1 MKLIKKLVT
10 GLMILLVALGSSP
23 LEVFANVTYNPKTDF
38 PDQTQREWPTQNKN
52 NVASDLPLPPGKN
65 ITANMSHIFHYPE
78 LIYTGKE
85 NYDGYNWE
93 TISDRSSETERLANN
108 RSYVTEKDS
117 SVAVITRDA
126 RWQSG
131 VMWSNEQNKIVL
143 SEPFRMVA
151 YVYLGKRTQHDRDY
165 FENGDV
171 RLGGADGIT
180 FTMHND
186 NKQPKDVTVRAK
198 DKNTGEVKYKLASGS
213 FKNTGMN
220 AYGAL
225 GNGLGVYGS
234 NFSANIVKDNN
245 NMVDF
250 WRGVEN
256 GITLEFDTYYNDN
269 DTTQHSDNDLTY
281 YIIPEKWK
289 GNVRYGDEGH
299 EDTKY
304 GHIAINLLNDFKDNK
319 ANRNEEPNRTTD
331 KHKVK
336 LSLGWD
342 GEVSEK
348 TNQYI
353 WKMSNWPNTK
363 PSTNLA
369 DGKWHRLEVT
379 WTPKSNETGD
389 LTYIIYRQ
397 GHSGYHNV
405 SSIDDKTNDTKSSN
419 DILTYT
425 ISDLNVVD
433 VFKVKSTAD
442 SVYWG
447 FSGSTGGFMNN
458 QAVQML
464 QLPVNYYTAELSK
477 VDQDG
482 KPVSGAVFKLEKWN
496 ETTKEW
502 EVQKFYNLDP
512 KTPDPV
518 DTLETGTQDQE
529 GIYDGVSQSLGK
541 ITLKKLTYGKYR
553 WTEIS
558 APDGYEME
566 KTYFPHEEGFVVNN
580 KNHTVTTTAVNKR
593 LYQLELTKTDSD
605 TKLPLNDVP
614 FIISKKVKTEN
625 DKRYYLKVNADSK
638 GFEWTEVRT
647 DAKWFLTKK
656 SYLLGQDGKVTEQD
670 GVAGKIIV
678 KYFPDAPNLSWE
690 EVKVPAGYDSS
701 GTLIG
706 DFKHNN
712 YVYSATQT
720 NSPIYQVSLEK
731 IASDTKAALPGAV
744 FSLEQQEQVG
754 SELIWNEVKVK
765 QTPGED
771 GKTTIT
777 PVTPGEDGENTI
789 TTGEDGKITI
799 SNLKAGT
806 YRWKEVKAP
815 DGYQI
820 SQPDQNGFVVT
831 RDKVTTDSYGNLAT
845 DPDTNNYII
854 KPTIVEND
862 RKFELVLQKLSS
874 TFNRPIGEVEFTLYS
889 NLNGTTFSDSDKISA
904 RKTNSEGEIDFGND
918 LINADKTAEKT
929 YYLVETNAA
938 DGFIA
943 LNGYFKVVT
952 SKTKGIDVSYVSY
965 KSDGENDAS
974 PFKFTSTST
983 ETDVIYSGHLKI
995 YNKRK
1000 STLPETGGNGILRY
1014 VGIGL
1019 TMTIVALLFFI
1030 ARKRI
1035 FKWLIILIVATS
1047 GLAGLAGGTQVVS
1060 AQEQEQVQLEVN
1072 RLVYQPSD
1080 TQYKSGVPVAGAK
1093 LEVVDVTKSFYEL
1106 VNRQKLSLKEA
1117 QEAVSKS
1124 NKIDGQSLAV
1134 ATTDQ
1139 SGLVRFTVSK
1149 TSQQRPAVYLIRELV
1164 TPVAVTKMENMV
1176 VVLPILDESG
1186 NEKSVIP
1193 LHPKSHGTF
1202 TFDKTIDEKQ
1212 SSYSFG
1218 EPIPY
1223 RLSTIIPQDM
1233 TNLSSYE
1240 IEDIYDQGLRFIS
1253 DSLEIF
1259 IDGEKQSDSIKAV
1272 SLSENQFRVV
1282 FDVAKLAD
1290 FSGKKLKVTYQMV
1303 IKDEAAIDQDLVNT
1317 ATLYPGDLTPL
1328 VDREN
1333 VQTGGFRF
1341 IKRAA
1346 EGKQNPLAKAT
1357 FVIKNPTDDTVLTY
1371 KEGKYQFEK
1380 VATNASGVVRLTSD
1394 DDGYFEIRGLRYGEY
1409 LVSEIRAPSGYV
1421 LNDKPTTFTVGV
1433 STYSQDPVLSIFNV
1447 KKPKIRLPET
1457 GTVVTSTAFVGL
1469 LIMASSLVMIR
1480 RRKDN

>member
-1 MKLIKKLVT
+1 MKLIRKLVT

-23 LEVFANVTYNPKTDF
+23 LEVFAYVPHLDWT
-38 PDQTQREWPTQNKN
+38 EWPMNDGTNGVN
-52 NVASDLPLPPGKN
+52 TDLPQPPAVKN
-65 ITANMSHIFHYPE
+65 IVDLSSMFYYPTLDYSGLPTKRSGE
-78 LIYTGKE
+78 LEVIKSLKGYVPVNNGSS
-85 NYDGYNWE
+85 YD
-93 TISDRSSETERLANN
+93 
-108 RSYVTEKDS
+108 DS

-126 RWQSG
+126 PWQAG
-131 VMWSNEQNKIVL
+131 VMWSDESNKINL
-143 SEPFRMVA
+143 DEPFHMVS
-151 YVYLGKRTQHDRDY
+151 YVYLGIRGQAQTNADGGR
-165 FENGDV
+165 
-171 RLGGADGIT
+171 GGADGIT
-180 FTMHND
+180 FTIHND
-186 NKQPKDVTVRAK
+186 KKKETLSDNDRRV
-198 DKNTGEVKYKLASGS
+198 LAGS
-213 FKNTGMN
+213 EDNFGFK

-234 NFSANIVKDNN
+234 HFSANTNSTDNN
-245 NMVDF
+245 MAEMKQ
-250 WRGVEN
+250 GVTN
-256 GITLEFDTYYNDN
+256 GIALEFDTFYNHDS
-269 DTTQHSDNDLTY
+269 TFQHTDNDL
-281 YIIPEKWK
+281 WQF
-289 GNVRYGDEGH
+289 VRDKESSNPNLGHIGINYLNELQYDKANIDEGRQFGY
-299 EDTKY
+299 EN
-304 GHIAINLLNDFKDNK
+304 GRVI
-319 ANRNEEPNRTTD
+319 
-331 KHKVK
+331 KHNTMLAV
-336 LSLGWD
+336 GWD
-342 GEVSEK
+342 GKISNLLYEGGGIPGLDYQKGWQVS
-348 TNQYI
+348 NQ
-353 WKMSNWPNTK
+353 PRK
-363 PSTNLA
+363 PLA
-369 DGKWHRLEVT
+369 DGKWHRLEVK
-379 WTPKSNETGD
+379 WTPKTDSTGD

-397 GHSGYHNV
+397 GHKGNRNV
-405 SSIDDKTNDTKSSN
+405 RSIDDKDNDTESSD

-425 ISDLNVVD
+425 ISDLNVVN

-447 FSGSTGGFMNN
+447 FTGSTGYYQNN

-464 QLPVNYYTAELSK
+464 QLPEAYYTAELSK
-477 VDQDG
+477 VDDTEDRNL
-482 KPVSGAVFKLEKWN
+482 VSGARFQIEKKDEN
-496 ETTKEW
+496 GNW
-502 EVQKFYNLDP
+502 EDENGNPRVQQFYDP
-512 KTPDPV
+512 KTSTYV
-518 DTLETGTQDQE
+518 DTLETGTQDME
-529 GIYDGVSQSLGK
+529 IGVYVGVFQSLGK
-541 ITLKKLTYGKYR
+541 IKLTQLTEGTYR
-553 WTEIS
+553 WKEVAPAEGYQLDEIYY
-558 APDGYEME
+558 PDEN
-566 KTYFPHEEGFVVNN
+566 GFVVNYAN
-580 KNHTVTTTAVNKR
+580 SKMENENVFQCEAKN
-593 LYQLELTKTDSD
+593 
-605 TKLPLNDVP
+605 TKLSQIELYKYDRVKTQPLNGVK
-614 FIISKKVKTEN
+614 FTIFKKEN
-625 DKRYYLKVNADSK
+625 NTNYYLKLNADTDTAATD
-638 GFEWTEVRT
+638 FEWTTDVKKAKQFVTGYSYFVRN
-647 DAKWFLTKK
+647 
-656 SYLLGQDGKVTEQD
+656 
-670 GVAGKIIV
+670 GKIVEEPTEYGYIRIG
-678 KYFPDAPNLSWE
+678 YIENGADLGWE
-690 EVKVPAGYDSS
+690 EEVPKGYDSS
-701 GTLIG
+701 GSGKLTG
-706 DFKHNN
+706 VFEHNN
-712 YVYSATQT
+712 YVYSAEQI
-720 NSPIYQVSLEK
+720 NSRLFQVSLVK
-731 IASDTKAALPGAV
+731 NGSDTPAPLRGAV
-744 FSLEQQEQVG
+744 FSLEQYDG
-754 SELIWNEVKVK
+754 SKWTAVSDNK
-765 QTPGED
+765 
-771 GKTTIT
+771 
-777 PVTPGEDGENTI
+777 

-806 YRWKEVKAP
+806 YRWKEVTAP
-815 DGYQI
+815 AGYKIKQQYYPFDVQYREGLEIDDI
-820 SQPDQNGFVVT
+820 SQNFIYDPTPVT
-831 RDKVTTDSYGNLAT
+831 NEPKDFNLT
-845 DPDTNNYII
+845 IEKLLSNFH
-854 KPTIVEND
+854 KPLEN
-862 RKFELVLQKLSS
+862 VS
-874 TFNRPIGEVEFTLYS
+874 FTLYG
-889 NLNGTTFSDSDKISA
+889 NREGNTFSNKIA
-904 RKTNSEGEIDFGND
+904 TRETDSEGKIVFGND
-918 LINADKTAEKT
+918 LIKADET
-929 YYLVETNAA
+929 YYLVESPTQTV
-938 DGFIA
+938 DGFIP
-943 LNGYFKVVT
+943 LKGYFTIKT
-952 SKTKGIDVSYVSY
+952 SKT
-965 KSDGENDAS
+965 DG
-974 PFKFTSTST
+974 FTDTAVTYTKAGT
-983 ETDVIYSGHLKI
+983 ETDERPFNFTTKENDKYSGHLTI
-995 YNKRK
+995 YNKRE
-1000 STLPETGGNGILRY
+1000 SILPTTGGNGILGY

-1035 FKWLIILIVATS
+1035 FKWLIILLVATS

-1186 NEKSVIP
+1186 NEKSLIS
-1193 LHPKSHGTF
+1193 LFPKSHGTF

-1233 TNLSSYE
+1233 MNLSSYE

-1253 DSLEIF
+1253 KSLEIF

-1290 FSGKKLKVTYQMV
+1290 FGGKKLEVTYQMV

-1333 VQTGGFRF
+1333 VRTGGFRF

-1371 KEGKYQFEK
+1371 KEGKYKFEK

-1421 LNDKPTTFTVGV
+1421 LQDKPTAFTVGV
-1433 STYSQDPVLSIFNV
+1433 STYSQGPVLSIFNV

-1457 GTVVTSTAFVGL
+1457 GTVATSTAFVGL

>member
-1 MKLIKKLVT
+1 MKLIRKLVT

-23 LEVFANVTYNPKTDF
+23 LEVFAYDPFNQF
-38 PDQTQREWPTQNKN
+38 PDQTQREWPTQNYN
-52 NVASDLPLPPGKN
+52 NVATTLPEPPA
-65 ITANMSHIFHYPE
+65 IANTVNMLDMFHYPE
-78 LIYTGKE
+78 LIYTGSVSQFPVQTAK
-85 NYDGYNWE
+85 
-93 TISDRSSETERLANN
+93 LANN
-108 RSYVTEKDS
+108 RSYVTETDS

-131 VMWSNEQNKIVL
+131 VMWSNQQNKIKL
-143 SEPFRMVA
+143 SEPFHMVA
-151 YVYLGKRTQHDRDY
+151 YVYLGNRTQHDKN
-165 FENGDV
+165 FNG
-171 RLGGADGIT
+171 LGGADGIT

-186 NKQPKDVTVRAK
+186 LKQPSDIQAGDR
-198 DKNTGEVKYKLASGS
+198 LASGS
-213 FKNTGMN
+213 LGNTGMN

-234 NFSANIVKDNN
+234 NFSANVSSNNN

-256 GITLEFDTYYNDN
+256 GITLEFDTFYNDN
-269 DTTQHSDNDLTY
+269 NTTQHSDNDLTSFGSTR
-281 YIIPEKWK
+281 IIDNESHV
-289 GNVRYGDEGH
+289 N
-299 EDTKY
+299 TQY
-304 GHIAINLLNDFKDNK
+304 GHIAINILNDFKNNR
-319 ANRNEEPNRTTD
+319 ANRNVEPDKKTN
-331 KHKVK
+331 KHKIK

-342 GEVSEK
+342 GEVSDK
-348 TNQYI
+348 TFPYW
-353 WKMSNWPNTK
+353 WKISKWPTPNSK
-363 PSTNLA
+363 LA

-379 WTPKSNETGD
+379 WTPNLVTNTGNLNYKIYKQGHEGSRNISQSNDVTYDGTEVISYDVPIGTGD
-389 LTYIIYRQ
+389 YSLEKVF
-397 GHSGYHNV
+397 GV
-405 SSIDDKTNDTKSSN
+405 SN
-419 DILTYT
+419 
-425 ISDLNVVD
+425 LNN
-433 VFKVKSTAD
+433 T
-442 SVYWG
+442 VYWG
-447 FSGSTGGFMNN
+447 FSGSTGGFLNN

-482 KPVSGAVFKLEKWN
+482 NPVSGARFQIEKKDENGNWI
-496 ETTKEW
+496 
-502 EVQKFYNLDP
+502 VQQFYDP
-512 KTPDPV
+512 VTSGYV
-518 DTLETGTQDQE
+518 DTLETGTQDE
-529 GIYDGVSQSLGK
+529 EIGVYVGVFQSLGK
-541 ITLKKLTYGKYR
+541 IKLTQLTEGTYR
-553 WTEIS
+553 WKEV
-558 APDGYEME
+558 APPEGYQKNQEYYPSD
-566 KTYFPHEEGFVVNN
+566 TGFVVNYQN
-580 KNHTVTTTAVNKR
+580 ATVTTNAENKK
-593 LYQLELTKTDSD
+593 LYQLELIKTDSD
-605 TKLPLNDVP
+605 TQQPLNDVP
-614 FIISKKVKTEN
+614 FIISKTEN
-625 DKRYYLKVNADSK
+625 DKQYYLKLNTDST
-638 GFEWTEVRT
+638 GFEWTEVET
-647 DAKWFLTKK
+647 YAKQFLTGM
-656 SYLLGQDGKVTEQD
+656 SYLLGQDGLVTEQPGD
-670 GVAGKIIV
+670 AGKITIR
-678 KYFPDAPNLSWE
+678 YFADAPNFSWK
-690 EVKVPAGYDSS
+690 EVSVPAGYDSS
-701 GTLIG
+701 GTLEG
-706 DFKHNN
+706 SFSTPVDNK
-712 YVYSATQT
+712 YLYQATQT
-720 NSPIYQVSLEK
+720 NSRLYQVSLEK
-731 IASDTKAALPGAV
+731 KASDTNAALPGAV
-744 FSLEQQEQVG
+744 FSLEQQVG
-754 SELIWNEVKVK
+754 SKWEAVGDNK
-765 QTPGED
+765 
-771 GKTTIT
+771 
-777 PVTPGEDGENTI
+777 
-789 TTGEDGKITI
+789 TTGEDGKIII
-799 SNLKAGT
+799 SNLSAGT
-806 YRWKEVKAP
+806 YRWKEVTAP

-820 SQPDQNGFVVT
+820 SQPYFPDQNGFVVAYN
-831 RDKVTTDSYGNLAT
+831 SNLAI
-845 DPDTNNYII
+845 DPGTNNYIFNTTSVTNA
-854 KPTIVEND
+854 PRD
-862 RKFELVLQKLSS
+862 FELTLEKLSS
-874 TFNRPIGEVEFTLYS
+874 TFQKPLQGVEFKLYDSAGGTDFSTLTPKATVTTDADGKIV
-889 NLNGTTFSDSDKISA
+889 LNNEQIQAG
-904 RKTNSEGEIDFGND
+904 
-918 LINADKTAEKT
+918 KT
-929 YYLVETNAA
+929 YYLVESQTV
-938 DGFIA
+938 DGFIQ
-943 LNGYFKVVT
+943 LKGYFTITT
-952 SKTKGIDVSYVSY
+952 SKVDGINVTYVKADS
-965 KSDGENDAS
+965 ETDAS
-974 PFKFTSTST
+974 PFEFTKK
-983 ETDVIYSGHLKI
+983 DGDIYSGHLKI

-1000 STLPETGGNGILRY
+1000 SILPTTGGNGILGY

-1019 TMTIVALLFFI
+1019 TMTIVALLFFV

-1035 FKWLIILIVATS
+1035 VKWLVILLVATS

-1193 LHPKSHGTF
+1193 LHPKSQGTF

-1233 TNLSSYE
+1233 MNLSSYE

-1272 SLSENQFRVV
+1272 NLSENQFRVV

-1290 FSGKKLKVTYQMV
+1290 FGGKKLEVTYKMV

-1421 LNDKPTTFTVGV
+1421 LNDKPTAFTVGV
-1433 STYSQDPVLSIFNV
+1433 STYSQGPVLSIFNV

>member
-1 MKLIKKLVT
+1 MKLIRKLVT

-23 LEVFANVTYNPKTDF
+23 LEVFANVTYNP
-38 PDQTQREWPTQNKN
+38 PVQTKREWPTENEN
-52 NVASDLPLPPGKN
+52 NVATTLPEPPAE
-65 ITANMSHIFHYPE
+65 ANTVNMLDMFHYPE
-78 LIYTGKE
+78 LIYTGSVSKFPDQTAKLE
-85 NYDGYNWE
+85 
-93 TISDRSSETERLANN
+93 SN

-131 VMWSNEQNKIVL
+131 VMWSNEKNKIKL
-143 SEPFRMVA
+143 NEPFHMVA
-151 YVYLGKRTQHDRDY
+151 YVYLGNRTQHDKN
-165 FENGDV
+165 FNG
-171 RLGGADGIT
+171 LGGADGIT

-186 NKQPKDVTVRAK
+186 SKELSQILTAE
-198 DKNTGEVKYKLASGS
+198 GKLASGS
-213 FKNTGMN
+213 RDNTGIN

-234 NFSANIVKDNN
+234 NFSANVSSDSN

-281 YIIPEKWK
+281 HIIPQKWK

-319 ANRNEEPNRTTD
+319 ANRNEEPDRTTN

-348 TNQYI
+348 TNKYS

-369 DGKWHRLEVT
+369 DGKWHRLEVK
-379 WTPKSNETGD
+379 WTPDLKTHTGN
-389 LTYIIYRQ
+389 LNYKIYKQ
-397 GHSGYHNV
+397 GHI
-405 SSIDDKTNDTKSSN
+405 SSRN
-419 DILTYT
+419 
-425 ISDLNVVD
+425 ISDIKDRSFDGTDVLDYTVEIGSPDPAYEYSLQNVFGVENLNN
-433 VFKVKSTAD
+433 

-447 FSGSTGGFMNN
+447 FSGSTGGFLNN

-464 QLPVNYYTAELSK
+464 KLPVNYYTAELSK
-477 VDQDG
+477 VDDTDDRNL
-482 KPVSGAVFKLEKWN
+482 VSGARFQIEKKN
-496 ETTKEW
+496 ETTGYW
-502 EVQKFYNLDP
+502 EVQKFYN
-512 KTPDPV
+512 PDPETPGYV
-518 DTLETGTQDQE
+518 DTLETGTQDKE
-529 GIYDGVSQSLGK
+529 IGVYVGVFQSLGS
-541 ITLKKLTYGKYR
+541 IKLTQLTEGTYR
-553 WTEIS
+553 WKEV
-558 APDGYEME
+558 APPEGYQKNKEFYPSD
-566 KTYFPHEEGFVVNN
+566 TGFVVNYGN
-580 KNHTVTTTAVNKR
+580 PTVTTEAENKK
-593 LYQLELTKTDSD
+593 LYQLELTKTEAGTDI
-605 TKLPLNDVP
+605 LLNDVP
-614 FIISKKVKTEN
+614 FIFSKTEN
-625 DKRYYLKVNADSK
+625 DKQYYLKVNAETNVS
-638 GFEWTEVRT
+638 EWTEDKKV
-647 DAKWFLTKK
+647 AKQFLTGK
-656 SYLLGQDGKVTEQD
+656 SYLLGQDGTVTEQD

-678 KYFPDAPNLSWE
+678 KYFPDAPNFSWE
-690 EVKVPAGYDSS
+690 EVEVPKGYDSS
-701 GTLIG
+701 GTLTG
-706 DFKHNN
+706 KFKPRTDNG
-712 YVYSATQT
+712 YVYSAEQT
-720 NSPIYQVSLEK
+720 NSRLFQVSLEK
-731 IASDTKAALPGAV
+731 KASDTGLALRGAE
-744 FSLEQQEQVG
+744 FSLEQLVG
-754 SELIWNEVKVK
+754 SDWKVVKVK
-765 QTPGED
+765 QTTGEN
-771 GKTTIT
+771 GKITIT
-777 PVTPGEDGENTI
+777 PVTPGEDGKDTI
-789 TTGEDGKITI
+789 TTDEYGKITI
-799 SNLKAGT
+799 SNIKAGK
-806 YRWKEVKAP
+806 YRWNEITAP
-815 DGYQI
+815 AGYQI
-820 SQPDQNGFVVT
+820 SQPDPYVFDVT
-831 RDKVTTDSYGNLAT
+831 KDSDSNLAI

-854 KPTIVEND
+854 NPTIVEND
-862 RKFELVLQKLSS
+862 REFELTLKKLSS
-874 TFNRPIGEVEFTLYS
+874 TSQKPLQGVKFELY
-889 NLNGTTFSDSDKISA
+889 DSDDSA
-904 RKTNSEGEIDFGND
+904 GEPDFSTLTPIATVGPTG
-918 LINADKTAEKT
+918 ADGIIVLNKGQIQAGKT
-929 YYLVETNAA
+929 YYLVESQTLG
-938 DGFIA
+938 GFIR
-943 LNGYFKVVT
+943 LKGYFTIPT
-952 SKTKGIDVSYVSY
+952 SKTNGFGVVTYTNAK
-965 KSDGENDAS
+965 
-974 PFKFTSTST
+974 T
-983 ETDVIYSGHLKI
+983 ETYESPPFEFTKEVGDNYTGYLTI
-995 YNKRK
+995 YNKRRE
-1000 STLPETGGNGILRY
+1000 SILPTTGGNGILGY

-1035 FKWLIILIVATS
+1035 IKWLIILLVATS

-1186 NEKSVIP
+1186 NEKSLIS
-1193 LHPKSHGTF
+1193 LFPKSHGTF

-1272 SLSENQFRVV
+1272 NLSENQFRVV

-1290 FSGKKLKVTYQMV
+1290 FSGKKLEVTYQMV

-1333 VQTGGFRF
+1333 VRTGGFRF

-1357 FVIKNPTDDTVLTY
+1357 FVIKNPTDDTILTY

-1421 LNDKPTTFTVGV
+1421 LQDKPTAFTVGV

-1457 GTVVTSTAFVGL
+1457 GTVATSTAFVGL

>member
-1 MKLIKKLVT
+1 MKRRNGLLKLIRKLVT

-23 LEVFANVTYNPKTDF
+23 LEVFAYVPNLNGT
-38 PDQTQREWPTQNKN
+38 EWPTISSNNGTASNLPQPPADKDIVDLRNMFNYPTLDYSGIPLDPANGQILDFSNNK
-52 NVASDLPLPPGKN
+52 
-65 ITANMSHIFHYPE
+65 
-78 LIYTGKE
+78 
-85 NYDGYNWE
+85 
-93 TISDRSSETERLANN
+93 
-108 RSYVTEKDS
+108 SYVTKDDS
-117 SVAVITRDA
+117 SVAVLTRDST
-126 RWQSG
+126 WQSG
-131 VMWSNEQNKIVL
+131 VMWSLDKFKVKL
-143 SEPFRMVA
+143 DEPFHMVS
-151 YVYLGKRTQHDRDY
+151 YVYLGNKGQRDK
-165 FENGDV
+165 
-171 RLGGADGIT
+171 GADGIT

-186 NKQPKDVTVRAK
+186 KK
-198 DKNTGEVKYKLASGS
+198 DKTLSESDRIVLAGS
-213 FKNTGMN
+213 KDNGGIN

-225 GNGLGVYGS
+225 GNGLGVYGNFFSGADNS
-234 NFSANIVKDNN
+234 NIYVQMKK
-245 NMVDF
+245 
-250 WRGVEN
+250 GVMN
-256 GITLEFDTYYNDN
+256 GIALEFDTFYNDEKN
-269 DTTQHSDNDLTY
+269 LNGKQYTDTDLWK
-281 YIIPEKWK
+281 YIESGGVIYVNGKP
-289 GNVRYGDEGH
+289 VRQGAPN
-299 EDTKY
+299 TNY
-304 GHIAINLLNDFKDNK
+304 GHIAINYLNQMQDNI
-319 ANRNEEPNRTTD
+319 ANSDGPTFDEVP
-331 KHKVK
+331 KHAKM
-336 LSLGWD
+336 LSVGWN
-342 GEVSEK
+342 GNVTGWSPTEGWRV
-348 TNQYI
+348 TGA
-353 WKMSNWPNTK
+353 TK
-363 PSTNLA
+363 KLA
-369 DGKWHRLEVT
+369 DDMWHRLEVI
-379 WTPKSNETGD
+379 WTPTPNSSTTGD
-389 LTYIIYRQ
+389 LTYLIYRD
-397 GHSGYHNV
+397 GHNGARNV
-405 SSIDDKTNDTKSSN
+405 DSIEDTTNDGSN
-419 DILTYT
+419 VLTYT
-425 ISDLNVVD
+425 IENLD
-433 VFKVKSTAD
+433 VRSVFAVSSTAE

-447 FSGSTGGFMNN
+447 FSGSTGGFQNN

-477 VDQDG
+477 VDDTDDRNL
-482 KPVSGAVFKLEKWN
+482 VSGAVFELEKKN
-496 ETTKEW
+496 ETTGRW
-502 EVQKFYNLDP
+502 DVQEFYNP
-512 KTPDPV
+512 KNGQYV
-518 DTLETGTQDQE
+518 RQLMTGSQQDME
-529 GIYDGVSQSLGK
+529 IGVYSGVFQSLGK
-541 ITLKKLTYGKYR
+541 IKLTQLTKGTYR
-553 WTEIS
+553 WKEV
-558 APDGYEME
+558 APPEGYQKNQEYYPSE
-566 KTYFPHEEGFVVNN
+566 TGFDVNYQN
-580 KNHTVTTTAVNKR
+580 PTFTTNAENKR
-593 LYQLELTKTDSD
+593 LYQLELTKKNSETQGAIDG
-605 TKLPLNDVP
+605 VP
-614 FIISKKVKTEN
+614 FIISKTEN
-625 DKRYYLKVNADSK
+625 NKQYYLKVNANSK
-638 GFEWTEVRT
+638 GFVWTEDEKV
-647 DAKWFLTKK
+647 AKHFLTGK
-656 SYLLGQDGKVTEQD
+656 SYLLGQDGTVTEQD

-690 EVKVPAGYDSS
+690 EVSVPKGYDFS
-701 GTLIG
+701 GKFDTLTG
-706 DFKHNN
+706 YFTASTDG

-720 NSPIYQVSLEK
+720 NTPIYQVSLEK
-731 IASDTKAALPGAV
+731 TASGTEPPAPLRGAV
-744 FSLEQQEQVG
+744 FSLEQYDGSKWNAVG
-754 SELIWNEVKVK
+754 DN
-765 QTPGED
+765 
-771 GKTTIT
+771 KTT
-777 PVTPGEDGENTI
+777 GG
-789 TTGEDGKITI
+789 DGKITI
-799 SNLKAGT
+799 SNLKAGK

-815 DGYQI
+815 AGYKINQQYYPDENNGFEVKYREGLEIDDI
-820 SQPDQNGFVVT
+820 SQNFIYDPTPVT
-831 RDKVTTDSYGNLAT
+831 NEPKDFNLT
-845 DPDTNNYII
+845 IEKLLSNFH
-854 KPTIVEND
+854 KPLEN
-862 RKFELVLQKLSS
+862 VS
-874 TFNRPIGEVEFTLYS
+874 FTLYGKREG
-889 NLNGTTFSDSDKISA
+889 NTFSNEISTL
-904 RKTNSEGEIDFGND
+904 KTNSEGKIVFGSD
-918 LINADKTAEKT
+918 LIKADET
-929 YYLVETNAA
+929 YYLVENESQTNESQTV
-938 DGFIA
+938 DGFIQ
-943 LNGYFKVVT
+943 LKGYFTITTPKTDGFKVT
-952 SKTKGIDVSYVSY
+952 YTKAGT
-965 KSDGENDAS
+965 ETDAS
-974 PFKFTSTST
+974 PFEFTSTSNDT
-983 ETDVIYSGHLKI
+983 SYAGTLKI

-1000 STLPETGGNGILRY
+1000 SILPETGGNGILGY

-1035 FKWLIILIVATS
+1035 VKWLVILLVATS

-1106 VNRQKLSLKEA
+1106 VNRQKLGLKEA

-1193 LHPKSHGTF
+1193 LHPKSQGTF

-1240 IEDIYDQGLRFIS
+1240 IEDIYDLGLRFIS
-1253 DSLEIF
+1253 KSLEIF

-1272 SLSENQFRVV
+1272 NLSENQFRVV

-1290 FSGKKLKVTYQMV
+1290 FSGKKLEVTYQMV

-1421 LNDKPTTFTVGV
+1421 LNDKPTAFTVGV
-1433 STYSQDPVLSIFNV
+1433 STYSQGPVLSIFNV

-1457 GTVVTSTAFVGL
+1457 GTVATSTAFVGL

>member
-1 MKLIKKLVT
+1 MKLIRKLVT

-23 LEVFANVTYNPKTDF
+23 LEVFAL
-38 PDQTQREWPTQNKN
+38 PDNERTEWPTGVEDGGDNDVTSTLPEPPAPRNIVDLKQMFNYPKLDYSGLTAQSGWQLDVIKN
-52 NVASDLPLPPGKN
+52 LK
-65 ITANMSHIFHYPE
+65 
-78 LIYTGKE
+78 
-85 NYDGYNWE
+85 GYVPVN
-93 TISDRSSETERLANN
+93 
-108 RSYVTEKDS
+108 DS

-126 RWQSG
+126 PWQAG
-131 VMWSNEQNKIVL
+131 VMWSDDKDKDNKINL
-143 SEPFRMVA
+143 AEPFHMIS
-151 YVYLGKRTQHDRDY
+151 YVYLGSRGQAEKIVDGNKRA
-165 FENGDV
+165 
-171 RLGGADGIT
+171 GADGIT
-180 FTMHND
+180 FTIHND
-186 NKQPKDVTVRAK
+186 NKTPDPKT
-198 DKNTGEVKYKLASGS
+198 SGS
-213 FKNTGMN
+213 YGNKGKD

-225 GNGLGVYGS
+225 GNGLGVYGN
-234 NFSANIVKDNN
+234 NFSANTGSETN
-245 NMVDF
+245 NMADM
-250 WRGVEN
+250 RQGVTN
-256 GITLEFDTYYNDN
+256 GIALEFDTFYNDEIGLGGKQFT
-269 DTTQHSDNDLTY
+269 DTDLWQ
-281 YIIPEKWK
+281 YIVSGIPN
-289 GNVRYGDEGH
+289 GNNNSVRQG
-299 EDTKY
+299 TPNTNY
-304 GHIAINLLNDFKDNK
+304 GHIAINYLNKMQGNF
-319 ANRNEEPNRTTD
+319 ANRTGKPFDIEP
-331 KHKVK
+331 KHAKM
-336 LSLGWD
+336 LSVGWNGNVGD
-342 GEVSEK
+342 LSPTNGWPVTWPVMGERK
-348 TNQYI
+348 
-353 WKMSNWPNTK
+353 K
-363 PSTNLA
+363 LA
-369 DGKWHRLEVT
+369 DNKWHRLEVE
-379 WTPKSNETGD
+379 WKPKTSTKGE
-389 LTYIIYRQ
+389 LTYKIYRQ
-397 GHSGYHNV
+397 GYNGTARTLT
-405 SSIDDKTNDTKSSN
+405 SIAPTESDGNSIIKETL
-419 DILTYT
+419 DI
-425 ISDLNVVD
+425 D
-433 VFKVKSTAD
+433 VTTVFGVQNINNT
-442 SVYWG
+442 VFWG
-447 FSGSTGGFMNN
+447 FTGSTGYYQNN

-464 QLPVNYYTAELSK
+464 QLPEAYYKSGIRK
-477 VDQDG
+477 VDKDDG
-482 KPVSGAVFKLEKWN
+482 TPLEAKFQLQVLKEGEWQPVKFKKADGTGDLDHVLTGVDVDNGLIGVTTDLDGTVTATQLPKGTYRWVEIQAPEGYKIDTPTTEEFKLEYNIEN
-496 ETTKEW
+496 E
-502 EVQKFYNLDP
+502 NL
-512 KTPDPV
+512 
-518 DTLETGTQDQE
+518 
-529 GIYDGVSQSLGK
+529 SS
-541 ITLKKLTYGKYR
+541 KY
-553 WTEIS
+553 
-558 APDGYEME
+558 
-566 KTYFPHEEGFVVNN
+566 FVVNN
-580 KNHTVTTTAVNKR
+580 
-593 LYQLELTKTDSD
+593 
-605 TKLPLNDVP
+605 TKLSQIKLYKKDDTGNPLNGVK
-614 FIISKKVKTEN
+614 FKISKELGGVTS
-625 DKRYYLKVNADSK
+625 YLKAKLDESEDESD
-638 GFEWTEVRT
+638 FEWTTTED
-647 DAKWFLTKK
+647 DAKQFVTGN
-656 SYLLGQDGKVTEQD
+656 SYFVRDGKIVEEATGD
-670 GVAGKIIV
+670 GYIRIGYIESGA
-678 KYFPDAPNLSWE
+678 NLSWK
-690 EVKVPAGYDSS
+690 EVEVPKGYDSS
-701 GTLIG
+701 GTLTG
-706 DFKHNN
+706 PFTHNN
-712 YVYSATQT
+712 YLYSAEQT
-720 NSPIYQVSLEK
+720 NSRLFQVSLEK
-731 IASDTKAALPGAV
+731 IASDTGLALRGAE
-744 FSLEQQEQVG
+744 FSLEQQVG
-754 SELIWNEVKVK
+754 LDWKVVKVK
-765 QTPGED
+765 QTTGQD

-777 PVTPGEDGENTI
+777 PVTPGEDGVGTI
-789 TTGEDGKITI
+789 ETGGDGKITI

-806 YRWKEVKAP
+806 YRWYEDTAPAGYKINQRYYPNENDGFKVEKESVPK
-815 DGYQI
+815 DG
-820 SQPDQNGFVVT
+820 D
-831 RDKVTTDSYGNLAT
+831 GNLAI
-845 DPDTNNYII
+845 DKDTNNYII
-854 KPTIVEND
+854 NPRSVEND
-862 RKFELVLQKLSS
+862 RKFELVLEKLEKLSS

-904 RKTNSEGEIDFGND
+904 RKTNSDGEIVFGSD
-918 LINADKTAEKT
+918 LIEADKT

-952 SKTKGIDVSYVSY
+952 SKKGGIKVSYE
-965 KSDGENDAS
+965 SDGETNES
-974 PFKFTSTST
+974 PEFYLKSTST
-983 ETDVIYSGHLKI
+983 ETDVIYSGKLTI

-1000 STLPETGGNGILRY
+1000 SILPKTGGNGILGY

-1035 FKWLIILIVATS
+1035 FKWLVILIVATS

-1117 QEAVSKS
+1117 QGAVSKS

-1186 NEKSVIP
+1186 NEKSLIS
-1193 LHPKSHGTF
+1193 LFPKSHGIF

-1240 IEDIYDQGLRFIS
+1240 IEDIYDQGLRFNS
-1253 DSLEIF
+1253 ESLEIF

-1421 LNDKPTTFTVGV
+1421 LQDKPTAFTVGV
-1433 STYSQDPVLSIFNV
+1433 STYSQGPVLSIFNV

-1457 GTVVTSTAFVGL
+1457 GTVATSTAFVGL

-1480 RRKDN
+1480 RRKNN

>member
-1 MKLIKKLVT
+1 MKRRNELLKLIKKLVT
-10 GLMILLVALGSSP
+10 GLMILLVALGSTP
-23 LEVFANVTYNPKTDF
+23 LEVFALPNNGLT
-38 PDQTQREWPTQNKN
+38 EWPTGGTNDVTSN
-52 NVASDLPLPPGKN
+52 LPEPPAPKN
-65 ITANMSHIFHYPE
+65 IVNLNQMFHYPILDYSGLYGKPDSRWKETWRPWE
-78 LIYTGKE
+78 LDVIKSLK
-85 NYDGYNWE
+85 GYVP
-93 TISDRSSETERLANN
+93 D
-108 RSYVTEKDS
+108 VDS

-126 RWQSG
+126 PWQAG
-131 VMWSNEQNKIVL
+131 VMWSQESNMINLAERFHMI
-143 SEPFRMVA
+143 S
-151 YVYLGKRTQHDRDY
+151 YVYLGSRGQAEKIVDGNKRA
-165 FENGDV
+165 
-171 RLGGADGIT
+171 GADGIT
-180 FTMHND
+180 FTIHND
-186 NKQPKDVTVRAK
+186 KKNETILDDNERKVLAGNKD
-198 DKNTGEVKYKLASGS
+198 NH
-213 FKNTGMN
+213 GMN

-234 NFSANIVKDNN
+234 NFSANTASDNN
-245 NMVDF
+245 NTADMR
-250 WRGVEN
+250 RGVTN
-256 GITLEFDTYYNDN
+256 GIALEFDTFYNHN
-269 DTTQHSDNDLTY
+269 NTTQHSDNDLWQ
-281 YIIPEKWK
+281 IV
-289 GNVRYGDEGH
+289 GSEGSSNSNL
-299 EDTKY
+299 
-304 GHIAINLLNDFKDNK
+304 GHIGINYLNNLQDNK
-319 ANRNEEPNRTTD
+319 ANEDTLTGTSKQFSKDTYSDTTMI
-331 KHKVK
+331 KHSDM
-336 LSLGWD
+336 LSVGWNGNVTGLD
-342 GEVSEK
+342 PIYGWQAQVTYETQK
-348 TNQYI
+348 
-353 WKMSNWPNTK
+353 
-363 PSTNLA
+363 LA
-369 DGKWHRLEVT
+369 DGKWHRLEVEWVPSPT
-379 WTPKSNETGD
+379 DQKKGK
-389 LTYIIYRQ
+389 LTYKIYRQ
-397 GHSGYHNV
+397 GYSGPARAVTTLTPTIYDGD
-405 SSIDDKTNDTKSSN
+405 SIIERTL
-419 DILTYT
+419 DI
-425 ISDLNVVD
+425 D
-433 VFKVKSTAD
+433 VETVFDVPNINNT
-442 SVYWG
+442 VYWG
-447 FSGSTGGFMNN
+447 FSGSTGYYQNN

-482 KPVSGAVFKLEKWN
+482 KPVSGARFQIEKKN
-496 ETTKEW
+496 ETTGEW

-512 KTPDPV
+512 ETPGDV

-529 GIYDGVSQSLGK
+529 MEIYDGVFQSLGK
-541 ITLKKLTYGKYR
+541 ITLKKLTYGRYR
-553 WTEIS
+553 WTEKS
-558 APDGYEME
+558 APDGYEMKE
-566 KTYFPHEEGFVVNN
+566 TYSPSREFDVNHQN
-580 KNHTVTTTAVNKR
+580 QTVTTTAVNKR
-593 LYQLELTKTDSD
+593 LYQLELTKKNSETQEAIDG
-605 TKLPLNDVP
+605 VP
-614 FIISKKVKTEN
+614 FIISKTEN
-625 DKRYYLKVNADSK
+625 DKQYYLKVNAETNV
-638 GFEWTEVRT
+638 FEWTEVKT
-647 DAKWFLTKK
+647 DAVEKPFLTGK
-656 SYLLGQDGKVTEQD
+656 SYLLGQDGTVTEKP
-670 GVAGKIIV
+670 GEAGKIIV
-678 KYFPDAPNLSWE
+678 KYFPDAPKYSPDAPNLSWE
-690 EVKVPAGYDSS
+690 EVSVPAGYDSS
-701 GTLIG
+701 GTLTG
-706 DFKHNN
+706 YFEASTDG

-731 IASDTKAALPGAV
+731 KASDTEPPAPLHGAV
-744 FSLEQQEQVG
+744 FSLQKEVDGNWETVSRDG
-754 SELIWNEVKVK
+754 VSEF
-765 QTPGED
+765 
-771 GKTTIT
+771 TTNS
-777 PVTPGEDGENTI
+777 E
-789 TTGEDGKITI
+789 GKITI
-799 SNLKAGT
+799 SNLKAGK
-806 YRWKEVKAP
+806 YRWEEKQAP
-815 DGYQI
+815 VGYKIKQQYYPFDVQYREGLKIDDI
-820 SQPDQNGFVVT
+820 SQ
-831 RDKVTTDSYGNLAT
+831 
-845 DPDTNNYII
+845 NYIYDPTQVINEPKDFNLTI
-854 KPTIVEND
+854 K
-862 RKFELVLQKLSS
+862 KLLS
-874 TFNRPIGEVEFTLYS
+874 TFHKPLENVSFTLYGKREG
-889 NLNGTTFSDSDKISA
+889 NTFSNEIVTRETK
-904 RKTNSEGEIDFGND
+904 SEGEIVFGSD
-918 LINADKTAEKT
+918 LIEADKT
-929 YYLVETNAA
+929 YYLVENESETV
-938 DGFIA
+938 DGFIQ
-943 LNGYFKVVT
+943 LKGYFTITTDKLKGFTVT
-952 SKTKGIDVSYVSY
+952 YTKAG
-965 KSDGENDAS
+965 
-974 PFKFTSTST
+974 T
-983 ETDVIYSGHLKI
+983 ETDESPVFNLTNTSTDTSNDGTLEI

-1000 STLPETGGNGILRY
+1000 SILPETGGNGILGY

-1035 FKWLIILIVATS
+1035 FKWLIILLVATS

-1149 TSQQRPAVYLIRELV
+1149 TSQQRPAVYLIRELL

-1186 NEKSVIP
+1186 NEKSLIS
-1193 LHPKSHGTF
+1193 LFPKSHGIF

-1218 EPIPY
+1218 EPISY

-1253 DSLEIF
+1253 ESLEIF

-1290 FSGKKLKVTYQMV
+1290 FSGKKLEVTYQMV

-1317 ATLYPGDLTPL
+1317 ATLYPGDLSPL

-1421 LNDKPTTFTVGV
+1421 LNDKPTAFSVGV
-1433 STYSQDPVLSIFNV
+1433 STYSQGPVLSIFNV

>member
-1 MKLIKKLVT
+1 MT
-10 GLMILLVALGSSP
+10 GLMILLVALGSTP
-23 LEVFANVTYNPKTDF
+23 LEVFAYDPFNQF
-38 PDQTQREWPTQNKN
+38 PDQTQREWPTKNEN
-52 NVASDLPLPPGKN
+52 NVATTLPEPPAMPN
-65 ITANMSHIFHYPE
+65 TVNMLDMFHYPE
-78 LIYTGKE
+78 LIYTGSVSQFPAQ
-85 NYDGYNWE
+85 
-93 TISDRSSETERLANN
+93 TALLANN
-108 RSYVTEKDS
+108 RSYVTETDS

-131 VMWSNEQNKIVL
+131 VMWSLEDNKIKL
-143 SEPFRMVA
+143 NEPFHMVA
-151 YVYLGKRTQHDRDY
+151 YVYLGERTQKDR
-165 FENGDV
+165 NLSG
-171 RLGGADGIT
+171 LGGADGIT

-186 NKQPKDVTVRAK
+186 LKQPSDILAGDR
-198 DKNTGEVKYKLASGS
+198 LASGS
-213 FKNTGMN
+213 LDNTGIN

-234 NFSANIVKDNN
+234 NFSANVSSDAN

-256 GITLEFDTYYNDN
+256 GITLEFDTFFNDN
-269 DTTQHSDNDLTY
+269 NTTQHSDNDLTS
-281 YIIPEKWK
+281 IIH
-289 GNVRYGDEGH
+289 NEGH
-299 EDTKY
+299 ENTKH
-304 GHIAINLLNDFKDNK
+304 GHIAINILNDFKNNK
-319 ANRNEEPNRTTD
+319 ANYKDTTTN
-331 KHKVK
+331 KHKIK

-348 TNQYI
+348 TNPNSWI
-353 WKMSNWPNTK
+353 VPNWPTK
-363 PSTNLA
+363 DSKLA

-379 WTPKSNETGD
+379 WTPDLVTNTGN
-389 LTYIIYRQ
+389 LNYKIYKQ
-397 GHSGYHNV
+397 GH
-405 SSIDDKTNDTKSSN
+405 IDSRNIYQSDDV
-419 DILTYT
+419 TYDGT
-425 ISDLNVVD
+425 DVITYDVAIGSTEYPLKHVFGVENLNN
-433 VFKVKSTAD
+433 

-447 FSGSTGGFMNN
+447 FSGSTGGFLNN

-464 QLPVNYYTAELSK
+464 QLPVPYYKSGLRK
-477 VDQDG
+477 VDQDKKLVKNAKFQLEVLNEG
-482 KPVSGAVFKLEKWN
+482 IWKPVEFQEADGPGTKKYVLTGVDN
-496 ETTKEW
+496 GLIGVTTD
-502 EVQKFYNLDP
+502 LDEASP
-512 KTPDPV
+512 
-518 DTLETGTQDQE
+518 
-529 GIYDGVSQSLGK
+529 
-541 ITLKKLTYGKYR
+541 TYGTVTATQLLAGTYR
-553 WTEIS
+553 WREE
-558 APDGYEME
+558 APAEGYQKNQE
-566 KTYFPHEEGFVVNN
+566 YYPEETGFVVNYSTSLEENFNFTATN
-580 KNHTVTTTAVNKR
+580 KK
-593 LYQLELTKTDSD
+593 LYQLELTKIDSD
-605 TKLPLNDVP
+605 TKKPLNDVP
-614 FIISKKVKTEN
+614 FIISKTVKTEN
-625 DKRYYLKVNADSK
+625 ENDKQYYLKLNAETT
-638 GFEWTEVRT
+638 GFEWTEFEEE
-647 DAKWFLTKK
+647 AEKFFSGK
-656 SYLLGQDGKVTEQD
+656 SYALDENGKISGQDGD
-670 GVAGKIIV
+670 AGKLIV
-678 KYFPDAPNLSWE
+678 KYFPDAPNLSWK
-690 EVKVPAGYDSS
+690 EVSVPDGYDSS
-701 GTLIG
+701 GTLEG
-706 DFKHNN
+706 SFSTPVDNN
-712 YVYSATQT
+712 YLYQATQT
-720 NSPIYQVSLEK
+720 NSRLYQVSLEK
-731 IASDTKAALPGAV
+731 KASDTEPPAPLPGAV
-744 FSLEQQEQVG
+744 FSLQKEVDGNWETVSQERV
-754 SELIWNEVKVK
+754 SEF
-765 QTPGED
+765 
-771 GKTTIT
+771 TTN
-777 PVTPGEDGENTI
+777 PE
-789 TTGEDGKITI
+789 GKITI
-799 SNLKAGT
+799 SNLKAGK
-806 YRWKEVKAP
+806 YRWLEVTAP

-820 SQPDQNGFVVT
+820 SQPDPDGFEVT
-831 RDKVTTDSYGNLAT
+831 RDSVTRDSDSNLAI

-854 KPTIVEND
+854 NPTIVEND

-889 NLNGTTFSDSDKISA
+889 NLNGTTFSDSDKISTL
-904 RKTNSEGEIDFGND
+904 KTKSDGEIVFGSD
-918 LINADKTAEKT
+918 LIKAGQT
-929 YYLVETNAA
+929 YYLVETEAA
-938 DGFIA
+938 KGFIA

-952 SKTKGIDVSYVSY
+952 SKTAGIDVSYVSY
-965 KSDGENDAS
+965 ESDGETDESSVFNL
-974 PFKFTSTST
+974 TSTSA
-983 ETDVIYSGHLKI
+983 ETDVIYSGHLTI
-995 YNKRK
+995 YNKRE
-1000 STLPETGGNGILRY
+1000 SILPETGGNGILGY

-1035 FKWLIILIVATS
+1035 FKWLIILMVATS

-1106 VNRQKLSLKEA
+1106 VNRQKLGLKEA

-1186 NEKSVIP
+1186 NEKSLIS
-1193 LHPKSHGTF
+1193 LFPKSHGTF

-1218 EPIPY
+1218 KPIPY

-1253 DSLEIF
+1253 ESLEIF

-1290 FSGKKLKVTYQMV
+1290 FSGKKLEVTYQMV

-1421 LNDKPTTFTVGV
+1421 LNDKPTAFTVGV
-1433 STYSQDPVLSIFNV
+1433 STYSQGPVLSIFNV

>member
-1 MKLIKKLVT
+1 MKLIRKLVT
-10 GLMILLVALGSSP
+10 GLMILLLALGSSP
-23 LEVFANVTYNPKTDF
+23 LEVFAYDPFNQF
-38 PDQTQREWPTQNKN
+38 PVQTQREWPTQNVN
-52 NVASDLPLPPGKN
+52 NVATNLPLPPAKPN
-65 ITANMSHIFHYPE
+65 TVNMLDMFHYPL
-78 LIYTGKE
+78 LIYTEEGSVSQ
-85 NYDGYNWE
+85 D
-93 TISDRSSETERLANN
+93 SDQTALLANN
-108 RSYVTEKDS
+108 RSYVTETDS

-131 VMWSNEQNKIVL
+131 VMWSNEQNKIKL
-143 SEPFRMVA
+143 SEPFHMIA
-151 YVYLGKRTQHDRDY
+151 YVYLGNRTQY
-165 FENGDV
+165 NKNFNG
-171 RLGGADGIT
+171 LGGADGIT
-180 FTMHND
+180 FTIHND
-186 NKQPKDVTVRAK
+186 NKKPEDIWAK
-198 DKNTGEVKYKLASGS
+198 DEFGKDKLASGS
-213 FKNTGMN
+213 VKNTGMN

-234 NFSANIVKDNN
+234 NFSANVSSKEN

-256 GITLEFDTYYNDN
+256 GITLEFDTYFNDN
-269 DTTQHSDNDLTY
+269 DTTQHSDNDLTSTINKLPPVKY
-281 YIIPEKWK
+281 PE
-289 GNVRYGDEGH
+289 NHVNTQH
-299 EDTKY
+299 

-319 ANRNEEPNRTTD
+319 ANYEDTTTN

-342 GEVSEK
+342 GELSKDDK
-348 TNQYI
+348 TNPHT
-353 WKMSNWPNTK
+353 WVNPPDWPK
-363 PSTNLA
+363 TNLA
-369 DGKWHRLEVT
+369 DGLWHRLEVT
-379 WTPKSNETGD
+379 WTPDLVTNTGI
-389 LTYIIYRQ
+389 LNYKIYKK
-397 GHSGYHNV
+397 GHEGSGN
-405 SSIDDKTNDTKSSN
+405 
-419 DILTYT
+419 
-425 ISDLNVVD
+425 ISDINDRRFDGDKVIDYTVAIGSPGYRLKD
-433 VFKVKSTAD
+433 VFGFGEEEENLNH

-447 FSGSTGGFMNN
+447 FTGSTGGFLNN

-464 QLPVNYYTAELSK
+464 QLPVPYFELTLEKLSSSTFQEPPQPLK
-477 VDQDG
+477 DVE
-482 KPVSGAVFKLEKWN
+482 FKLYDSADGID
-496 ETTKEW
+496 
-502 EVQKFYNLDP
+502 FSNLKP
-512 KTPDPV
+512 K
-518 DTLETGTQDQE
+518 
-529 GIYDGVSQSLGK
+529 
-541 ITLKKLTYGKYR
+541 
-553 WTEIS
+553 
-558 APDGYEME
+558 A
-566 KTYFPHEEGFVVNN
+566 
-580 KNHTVTTTAVNKR
+580 TVTTGA
-593 LYQLELTKTDSD
+593 E
-605 TKLPLNDVP
+605 
-614 FIISKKVKTEN
+614 
-625 DKRYYLKVNADSK
+625 
-638 GFEWTEVRT
+638 
-647 DAKWFLTKK
+647 
-656 SYLLGQDGKVTEQD
+656 
-670 GVAGKIIV
+670 GKII
-678 KYFPDAPNLSWE
+678 L
-690 EVKVPAGYDSS
+690 
-701 GTLIG
+701 
-706 DFKHNN
+706 NN
-712 YVYSATQT
+712 
-720 NSPIYQVSLEK
+720 
-731 IASDTKAALPGAV
+731 
-744 FSLEQQEQVG
+744 EQIQ
-754 SELIWNEVKVK
+754 
-765 QTPGED
+765 
-771 GKTTIT
+771 
-777 PVTPGEDGENTI
+777 
-789 TTGEDGKITI
+789 
-799 SNLKAGT
+799 
-806 YRWKEVKAP
+806 
-815 DGYQI
+815 
-820 SQPDQNGFVVT
+820 
-831 RDKVTTDSYGNLAT
+831 
-845 DPDTNNYII
+845 
-854 KPTIVEND
+854 
-862 RKFELVLQKLSS
+862 
-874 TFNRPIGEVEFTLYS
+874 
-889 NLNGTTFSDSDKISA
+889 
-904 RKTNSEGEIDFGND
+904 
-918 LINADKTAEKT
+918 ADKT
-929 YYLVETNAA
+929 YYLVESKTVG
-938 DGFIA
+938 GFIK
-943 LNGYFKVVT
+943 LKGYFIITTVNGINVT
-952 SKTKGIDVSYVSY
+952 YVKADSETD
-965 KSDGENDAS
+965 SS
-974 PFKFTSTST
+974 PFEFTSTST
-983 ETDVIYSGHLKI
+983 DTSYAGTFTGTLKI
-995 YNKRK
+995 YNKK
-1000 STLPETGGNGILRY
+1000 LILPATGGNGILGY

-1035 FKWLIILIVATS
+1035 FKWLVILIVATS

-1186 NEKSVIP
+1186 NEKSLIS
-1193 LHPKSHGTF
+1193 LFPKSHGIF

-1253 DSLEIF
+1253 ESLEIF

-1272 SLSENQFRVV
+1272 NLSENQFRVV

-1290 FSGKKLKVTYQMV
+1290 FGGKKLEVTYQMV

-1317 ATLYPGDLTPL
+1317 ATLYPGDLSPL

-1333 VQTGGFRF
+1333 VRTGGFRF

-1394 DDGYFEIRGLRYGEY
+1394 DDGYLEIRGLRYGEY

-1421 LNDKPTTFTVGV
+1421 LQDKPTAFTVGV
-1433 STYSQDPVLSIFNV
+1433 STYSQGPVLSIFNV

-1457 GTVVTSTAFVGL
+1457 GTVATSTAFVGL

>member
-1 MKLIKKLVT
+1 MKLIRKLVT
-10 GLMILLVALGSSP
+10 GLMILLVALGSTP
-23 LEVFANVTYNPKTDF
+23 LEVFAYV
-38 PDQTQREWPTQNKN
+38 PDLNGIEWPTISN
-52 NVASDLPLPPGKN
+52 NGTASTLPLPPVPPNIVNLSQMFKYPTLDYSRIPRDPNQQILDFSKN
-65 ITANMSHIFHYPE
+65 KSYIT
-78 LIYTGKE
+78 K
-85 NYDGYNWE
+85 D
-93 TISDRSSETERLANN
+93 
-108 RSYVTEKDS
+108 DS
-117 SVAVITRDA
+117 SVAVLTRDST
-126 RWQSG
+126 WQSG
-131 VMWSNEQNKIVL
+131 VMWSLDKVKL
-143 SEPFRMVA
+143 DEPFHMIS
-151 YVYLGKRTQHDRDY
+151 YVYLGNKGQTK
-165 FENGDV
+165 
-171 RLGGADGIT
+171 GGADGIT

-186 NKQPKDVTVRAK
+186 NKIATEKESGSTS
-198 DKNTGEVKYKLASGS
+198 NTGNG
-213 FKNTGMN
+213 

-225 GNGLGVYGS
+225 GNGLGVYGNHFSGADNS
-234 NFSANIVKDNN
+234 NVYVQMKK
-245 NMVDF
+245 
-250 WRGVEN
+250 GVTN
-256 GITLEFDTYYNDN
+256 GIALEFDTFYNDEKN
-269 DTTQHSDNDLTY
+269 LNGKQFTDTDLWK
-281 YIIPEKWK
+281 YIESGGIIYVNGKE
-289 GNVRYGDEGH
+289 VRQGAPNTD
-299 EDTKY
+299 Y
-304 GHIAINLLNDFKDNK
+304 GHIAINYLNQMQENR
-319 ANRNEEPNRTTD
+319 ANSDGPTFD
-331 KHKVK
+331 KVPKHAKMLSVGWYGAIDDQIDIREGWKV
-336 LSLGWD
+336 LSD
-342 GEVSEK
+342 
-348 TNQYI
+348 
-353 WKMSNWPNTK
+353 PTK
-363 PSTNLA
+363 KLA
-369 DGKWHRLEVT
+369 DDMWHRLEVK
-379 WTPKSNETGD
+379 WTPKSDKTGD

-397 GHSGYHNV
+397 GHIGNRNV
-405 SSIDDKTNDTKSSN
+405 SSIYDTSNDTKSSN

-425 ISDLNVVD
+425 ISDLNVVN
-433 VFKVKSTAD
+433 VFKVNSTAD

-447 FSGSTGGFMNN
+447 FTGSTGGYKNN

-464 QLPVNYYTAELSK
+464 QLPEPYYKSGIRK

-482 KPVSGAVFKLEKWN
+482 NLVINAKFQLEVLNGVTWQKVEFQKADGSGPQYDVSTGVDNGLIGV
-496 ETTKEW
+496 TTDSDGT
-502 EVQKFYNLDP
+502 VTATQLP
-512 KTPDPV
+512 K
-518 DTLETGTQDQE
+518 GT
-529 GIYDGVSQSLGK
+529 
-541 ITLKKLTYGKYR
+541 YR
-553 WTEIS
+553 WKEV
-558 APDGYEME
+558 APPEGYQKNKEFYPSD
-566 KTYFPHEEGFVVNN
+566 TGFVVNYGN
-580 KNHTVTTTAVNKR
+580 PTFTTVAENKR

-614 FIISKKVKTEN
+614 FIISKTVKTEN

-638 GFEWTEVRT
+638 GFEWTEVKT

-678 KYFPDAPNLSWE
+678 KYFPDAPKYSPEEPNLSWE
-690 EVKVPAGYDSS
+690 EVSVPAGYDSS
-701 GTLIG
+701 GKLTG
-706 DFKHNN
+706 YFEASTDG

-720 NSPIYQVSLEK
+720 NSRLYQVSLEK
-731 IASDTKAALPGAV
+731 KASDKEPPALLAGAV
-744 FSLEQQEQVG
+744 FSLEQYDGSKWNPVG
-754 SELIWNEVKVK
+754 DNK
-765 QTPGED
+765 
-771 GKTTIT
+771 
-777 PVTPGEDGENTI
+777 

-806 YRWKEVKAP
+806 YRWKEVTAP
-815 DGYQI
+815 AGYKINQQYHPFEVKYLEGLEIDDI
-820 SQPDQNGFVVT
+820 SQNYKYETEVINEPKDF
-831 RDKVTTDSYGNLAT
+831 NL
-845 DPDTNNYII
+845 
-854 KPTIVEND
+854 TIE
-862 RKFELVLQKLSS
+862 KLLS
-874 TFNRPIGEVEFTLYS
+874 TFDKPLENVSFTLYG
-889 NLNGTTFSDSDKISA
+889 NREGDTFSKWIA
-904 RKTNSEGEIDFGND
+904 TRETTSEGKIVFGSD
-918 LINADKTAEKT
+918 LIKADKT
-929 YYLVETNAA
+929 YYLVENESQTV
-938 DGFIA
+938 DGFIQ
-943 LNGYFKVVT
+943 LKGYFTITT
-952 SKTKGIDVSYVSY
+952 SKTNGFTVTYTKADT
-965 KSDGENDAS
+965 ETDAS
-974 PFKFTSTST
+974 PFEFTSTST
-983 ETDVIYSGHLKI
+983 NTSYAGTLKI

-1000 STLPETGGNGILRY
+1000 SILPETGGNGILGY

-1186 NEKSVIP
+1186 NEKSLIS
-1193 LHPKSHGTF
+1193 LFPKSHGTF

-1218 EPIPY
+1218 EPISY

-1233 TNLSSYE
+1233 PNLSSYE

-1272 SLSENQFRVV
+1272 NLSENQFRVV

-1290 FSGKKLKVTYQMV
+1290 FGGKKLEVTYQMV

-1421 LNDKPTTFTVGV
+1421 LNDKPTAFTVGV
-1433 STYSQDPVLSIFNV
+1433 STYSQGPVLSIFNV

>member
-1 MKLIKKLVT
+1 MKLIRKLVT

-23 LEVFANVTYNPKTDF
+23 LEVFANVTYNP
-38 PDQTQREWPTQNKN
+38 PDQKKREWPTENKN
-52 NVASDLPLPPGKN
+52 NVATTLPDPPAE
-65 ITANMSHIFHYPE
+65 ANTVNMLDMFHYPE
-78 LIYTGKE
+78 LIYTGSVSKFPDQTAKLE
-85 NYDGYNWE
+85 
-93 TISDRSSETERLANN
+93 SN

-131 VMWSNEQNKIVL
+131 VMWSNEKNKIKL
-143 SEPFRMVA
+143 NEPFHMVA
-151 YVYLGKRTQHDRDY
+151 YVYLGNRTQHDKN
-165 FENGDV
+165 FNG
-171 RLGGADGIT
+171 LGGADGIT

-186 NKQPKDVTVRAK
+186 SKELSQILTAE
-198 DKNTGEVKYKLASGS
+198 GKLASGS
-213 FKNTGMN
+213 RDNTGIN

-234 NFSANIVKDNN
+234 NFSANVSSDSN

-281 YIIPEKWK
+281 HIIPQKWK

-319 ANRNEEPNRTTD
+319 ANRNEEPDRTTN

-348 TNQYI
+348 TNKYS

-379 WTPKSNETGD
+379 WTPDLETNTGN
-389 LTYIIYRQ
+389 LNYKIYKK
-397 GHSGYHNV
+397 GHEGSRNISH
-405 SSIDDKTNDTKSSN
+405 SN
-419 DILTYT
+419 DVTWDGTDFINYDVAIGSPEYRLK
-425 ISDLNVVD
+425 D
-433 VFKVKSTAD
+433 VFGFKEEEEHLNH

-447 FSGSTGGFMNN
+447 FSGSTGGFLNN

-464 QLPVNYYTAELSK
+464 QLPEAYYQSEILK
-477 VDQDG
+477 KDQNG
-482 KPVSGAVFKLEKWN
+482 NLVSGAVFKLEKWN
-496 ETTKEW
+496 ETIGDW
-502 EVQKFYNLDP
+502 EVQKFYN
-512 KTPDPV
+512 PDPETPGYV
-518 DTLETGTQDQE
+518 DTLETGTQDKE
-529 GIYDGVSQSLGK
+529 IGVYVGVFQSLGK
-541 ITLKKLTYGKYR
+541 IKLTQLTKGTYR
-553 WTEIS
+553 WKEV
-558 APDGYEME
+558 APPEGYQLDKIYYPDE
-566 KTYFPHEEGFVVNN
+566 KGFVVNYAN
-580 KNHTVTTTAVNKR
+580 SKIKNAFQYPAKN
-593 LYQLELTKTDSD
+593 
-605 TKLPLNDVP
+605 TKLSQIELSKKDDTGNPLNGVK
-614 FIISKKVKTEN
+614 FTISKVLNGVTS
-625 DKRYYLKVNADSK
+625 YLKAKSDNSD
-638 GFEWTEVRT
+638 FEWTTTEREAKQFVTGYSYFVRN
-647 DAKWFLTKK
+647 
-656 SYLLGQDGKVTEQD
+656 
-670 GVAGKIIV
+670 GKIVEEPTEYGYIRIG
-678 KYFPDAPNLSWE
+678 YIENGADLGWE
-690 EVKVPAGYDSS
+690 EEVPKGYDSS
-701 GTLIG
+701 GSGKLTG
-706 DFKHNN
+706 VFEHNN
-712 YVYSATQT
+712 YVYSAEQI
-720 NSPIYQVSLEK
+720 NSRLFQVSLEK
-731 IASDTKAALPGAV
+731 KASDTEKALSGAV
-744 FSLEQQEQVG
+744 FSLQKMGDDKNWETVSQ
-754 SELIWNEVKVK
+754 
-765 QTPGED
+765 D
-771 GKTTIT
+771 GKSEFIT
-777 PVTPGEDGENTI
+777 NSE
-789 TTGEDGKITI
+789 GKITI

-806 YRWKEVKAP
+806 YRWYEDTAPAGYKINQRYYPNENYGFKVEKESVPK
-815 DGYQI
+815 DG
-820 SQPDQNGFVVT
+820 D
-831 RDKVTTDSYGNLAT
+831 GNLAI
-845 DPDTNNYII
+845 DKDTNNYII
-854 KPTIVEND
+854 NPTSVEND
-862 RKFELVLQKLSS
+862 REFELRLKKLSS
-874 TFNRPIGEVEFTLYS
+874 TSQKPLQGVKFKLY
-889 NLNGTTFSDSDKISA
+889 DSDDSA
-904 RKTNSEGEIDFGND
+904 GEPDFSTLTPIATVGPTG
-918 LINADKTAEKT
+918 ADGIIVLNKGQIQAGKT
-929 YYLVETNAA
+929 YYLVESQTLG
-938 DGFIA
+938 GFIR
-943 LNGYFKVVT
+943 LKGYFTIPT
-952 SKTKGIDVSYVSY
+952 SKTNGFGVVTYTNAK
-965 KSDGENDAS
+965 
-974 PFKFTSTST
+974 T
-983 ETDVIYSGHLKI
+983 ETYESPPFEFTKEVGDNYTGYLTI
-995 YNKRK
+995 YNKRRE
-1000 STLPETGGNGILRY
+1000 SILPTTGGNGILGY

-1035 FKWLIILIVATS
+1035 IKWLIILLVATS

-1080 TQYKSGVPVAGAK
+1080 RQYKSGVPVAGAK

-1186 NEKSVIP
+1186 NEKSLIS
-1193 LHPKSHGTF
+1193 LFPKSHGTF

-1240 IEDIYDQGLRFIS
+1240 IEDIYDLGLRFIS
-1253 DSLEIF
+1253 KSLEIF

-1290 FSGKKLKVTYQMV
+1290 FGGKKLEVTYQMV

-1421 LNDKPTTFTVGV
+1421 LNDKPTAFTVGV
-1433 STYSQDPVLSIFNV
+1433 STYTQGPVLSIFNV

-1457 GTVVTSTAFVGL
+1457 GTVATSTAFVGL

>member
-23 LEVFANVTYNPKTDF
+23 LEVFALSNNELT
-38 PDQTQREWPTQNKN
+38 EWPTGGTNGVKTT
-52 NVASDLPLPPGKN
+52 LPQPPAVKN
-65 ITANMSHIFHYPE
+65 IVDLSSMFHYPTLDYSGLPTTRPGE
-78 LIYTGKE
+78 LNVIKSLK
-85 NYDGYNWE
+85 GYVPVNN
-93 TISDRSSETERLANN
+93 SSPND
-108 RSYVTEKDS
+108 DS

-126 RWQSG
+126 PWQAG
-131 VMWSNEQNKIVL
+131 VMWSQESNKINL
-143 SEPFRMVA
+143 AEPFHMVS
-151 YVYLGKRTQHDRDY
+151 YVYLGIRGQAERNAD
-165 FENGDV
+165 EN
-171 RLGGADGIT
+171 RAGADGIT

-186 NKQPKDVTVRAK
+186 NKSPVASESGSTT
-198 DKNTGEVKYKLASGS
+198 NTGK
-213 FKNTGMN
+213 N

-225 GNGLGVYGS
+225 GNGLGVYGN
-234 NFSANIVKDNN
+234 NFSANTGSDSDN
-245 NMVDF
+245 MADMTK
-250 WRGVEN
+250 GVTN
-256 GITLEFDTYYNDN
+256 GIALEFDTFYNHN
-269 DTTQHSDNDLTY
+269 KTTQHSDNDL
-281 YIIPEKWK
+281 WQFV
-289 GNVRYGDEGH
+289 GSEG
-299 EDTKY
+299 EGSWNTNF
-304 GHIAINLLNDFKDNK
+304 GHIGINYLNELQNNN
-319 ANRNEEPNRTTD
+319 ANND
-331 KHKVK
+331 GKQFGYGSDQVIKHNTMLAV
-336 LSLGWD
+336 GWD
-342 GEVSEK
+342 GGISGLNPQNGWQVSTSPQRK
-348 TNQYI
+348 
-353 WKMSNWPNTK
+353 
-363 PSTNLA
+363 LA
-369 DGKWHRLEVT
+369 DNMWHRLEVSWVPSPT
-379 WTPKSNETGD
+379 DQKKGK
-389 LTYIIYRQ
+389 LTYKIYRQ
-397 GHSGYHNV
+397 GYSGPARAVTTLTPTIYDGN
-405 SSIDDKTNDTKSSN
+405 SIIEKTL
-419 DILTYT
+419 DI
-425 ISDLNVVD
+425 D
-433 VFKVKSTAD
+433 VETVFGVENIYNT
-442 SVYWG
+442 VYWG
-447 FSGSTGGFMNN
+447 FSGSTGYYQNN

-482 KPVSGAVFKLEKWN
+482 NPVSGARFQIEKKDENGNWI
-496 ETTKEW
+496 
-502 EVQKFYNLDP
+502 VQEFYDP
-512 KTPDPV
+512 VTSSYV
-518 DTLETGTQDQE
+518 DTLETGTQDQDME
-529 GIYDGVSQSLGK
+529 IYDGVFQSLGK
-541 ITLKKLTYGKYR
+541 IKLTQLTYGKYR

-558 APDGYEME
+558 APDGYEMKE
-566 KTYFPHEEGFVVNN
+566 TYFPSREFDVNSQN
-580 KNHTVTTTAVNKR
+580 PTVTTEAENKR
-593 LYQLELTKTDSD
+593 LYQLELTKKNSETQGAIDG
-605 TKLPLNDVP
+605 VP
-614 FIISKKVKTEN
+614 FIISKTEN
-625 DKRYYLKVNADSK
+625 DKQYYLKVNAETNV
-638 GFEWTEVRT
+638 FEWTEVKT
-647 DAKWFLTKK
+647 DAVEKPFLTGK
-656 SYLLGQDGKVTEQD
+656 SYLLGQDGTVTEQD

-690 EVKVPAGYDSS
+690 EVSVPAGYDSS
-701 GTLIG
+701 GTMDGSFSTPEDNKYL
-706 DFKHNN
+706 
-712 YVYSATQT
+712 YQATQT
-720 NSPIYQVSLEK
+720 NSRLYQVSLEK
-731 IASDTKAALPGAV
+731 TASGTEPPAPLRGAV
-744 FSLEQQEQVG
+744 FSLQKKVDQNWETVSQDGVLEFTTN
-754 SELIWNEVKVK
+754 SE
-765 QTPGED
+765 
-771 GKTTIT
+771 
-777 PVTPGEDGENTI
+777 
-789 TTGEDGKITI
+789 GKISI

-806 YRWKEVKAP
+806 YRWEEKQAPVGYKIKQQYYPFEVEYREGLEI
-815 DGYQI
+815 DDI
-820 SQPDQNGFVVT
+820 SQNYIYDPTQVTNEPKDFNLTIEKLLSTFHKPLQGVIFELYDSDDSAGEPDFST
-831 RDKVTTDSYGNLAT
+831 PHLIDTVTTGT
-845 DPDTNNYII
+845 DGKIVLNKEQI
-854 KPTIVEND
+854 K
-862 RKFELVLQKLSS
+862 
-874 TFNRPIGEVEFTLYS
+874 
-889 NLNGTTFSDSDKISA
+889 
-904 RKTNSEGEIDFGND
+904 
-918 LINADKTAEKT
+918 ADET
-929 YYLVETNAA
+929 YYLVESPTQTV
-938 DGFIA
+938 DGFIQ
-943 LNGYFKVVT
+943 LKGYFTITT
-952 SKTKGIDVSYVSY
+952 SKTNGFEVTYTKA
-965 KSDGENDAS
+965 N
-974 PFKFTSTST
+974 T
-983 ETDVIYSGHLKI
+983 ETDESPVFNLTNTSTDTSYDGTLEI

-1000 STLPETGGNGILRY
+1000 SILPETGGNGILGY

-1035 FKWLIILIVATS
+1035 FKWLVILIVATS

-1186 NEKSVIP
+1186 NEKSLIS
-1193 LHPKSHGTF
+1193 LFPKSHGTF

-1218 EPIPY
+1218 EPISY
-1223 RLSTIIPQDM
+1223 RLSTLIPQDM

-1253 DSLEIF
+1253 ESLEIF

-1290 FSGKKLKVTYQMV
+1290 FGGKKLEVTYQMV

-1421 LNDKPTTFTVGV
+1421 LQDKPTAFTVGV
-1433 STYSQDPVLSIFNV
+1433 STYSQGPVLSIFNV

>member
-23 LEVFANVTYNPKTDF
+23 LEVFAYNPITEF
-38 PDQTQREWPTQNKN
+38 PDQTRREWPRQNDN
-52 NVASDLPLPPGKN
+52 YVATTLPEPPA
-65 ITANMSHIFHYPE
+65 IANTVNMLDMFHYPK
-78 LIYTGKE
+78 LIYTGS
-85 NYDGYNWE
+85 Y
-93 TISDRSSETERLANN
+93 SDDPNQTAMLASN

-131 VMWSNEQNKIVL
+131 VMWSNPQNKIKL
-143 SEPFRMVA
+143 NEPFHMVA
-151 YVYLGKRTQHDRDY
+151 YVYLGKRTQYDKDINYNYQGTDY
-165 FENGDV
+165 K
-171 RLGGADGIT
+171 LGGADGIT
-180 FTMHND
+180 FTIHND
-186 NKQPKDVTVRAK
+186 K
-198 DKNTGEVKYKLASGS
+198 KNEILSDNDRNVLAGHV
-213 FKNTGMN
+213 NNYGVN

-234 NFSANIVKDNN
+234 NFSANVSSNYN
-245 NMVDF
+245 NMVNF
-250 WRGVEN
+250 RRGVEN
-256 GITLEFDTYYNDN
+256 GIALEFDTFYNDN
-269 DTTQHSDNDLTY
+269 NTTQHSDNDLTSFGSTK
-281 YIIPEKWK
+281 IIDNE
-289 GNVRYGDEGH
+289 NH
-299 EDTKY
+299 ENTKF
-304 GHIAINLLNDFKDNK
+304 GHIAINILNDFKDNK
-319 ANRNEEPNRTTD
+319 ANRNVEPHKRTD
-331 KHKVK
+331 KHKIK

-342 GEVSEK
+342 GEVSDK
-348 TNQYI
+348 TFPYWWQI
-353 WKMSNWPNTK
+353 SKWPT
-363 PSTNLA
+363 TNSKLA
-369 DGKWHRLEVT
+369 DGLWHRLEVT
-379 WTPKSNETGD
+379 WTPDLVTNTGN
-389 LTYIIYRQ
+389 LNYKIYKQ
-397 GHSGYHNV
+397 GHIGSRNISH
-405 SSIDDKTNDTKSSN
+405 SN
-419 DILTYT
+419 DVTWDGTDFITYDVAIGSPDPT
-425 ISDLNVVD
+425 DAYSLQHVFGVEDLNN
-433 VFKVKSTAD
+433 

-447 FSGSTGGFMNN
+447 FSGSTGGFLNN

-464 QLPVNYYTAELSK
+464 QLPKPYYKSGIRK

-482 KPVSGAVFKLEKWN
+482 NLVKNAKFQLEVLNGVTWQKVGFQKADGSGPQYDVLTGVDN
-496 ETTKEW
+496 RLIGVTTDLDET
-502 EVQKFYNLDP
+502 
-512 KTPDPV
+512 
-518 DTLETGTQDQE
+518 
-529 GIYDGVSQSLGK
+529 SS
-541 ITLKKLTYGKYR
+541 TYGTVTATQLLAGTYR
-553 WTEIS
+553 WVEIE
-558 APDGYEME
+558 APEGYQLDKIYYPDEN
-566 KTYFPHEEGFVVNN
+566 GFVVNYAN
-580 KNHTVTTTAVNKR
+580 SKIENAFQYTAKN
-593 LYQLELTKTDSD
+593 
-605 TKLPLNDVP
+605 TKLSQIELYKYDKDTGDPLNGVK
-614 FIISKKVKTEN
+614 FTISKVLDGVTS
-625 DKRYYLKVNADSK
+625 YLKAKSDNSD
-638 GFEWTEVRT
+638 FEWTTNEN
-647 DAKWFLTKK
+647 DAKKFETGY
-656 SYLLGQDGKVTEQD
+656 SYFVRN
-670 GVAGKIIV
+670 GKIEESVLGETDKGYIRIG
-678 KYFPDAPNLSWE
+678 YIESGANLRWK
-690 EVKVPAGYDSS
+690 EVSVPVGYDSS
-701 GTLIG
+701 GTLEG
-706 DFKHNN
+706 SFSTPVDNK
-712 YVYSATQT
+712 YQVTLT
-720 NSPIYQVSLEK
+720 NSRLFQVSLEK
-731 IASDTKAALPGAV
+731 KASDTEPPAPLRGAV

-754 SELIWNEVKVK
+754 SEWKWKVVKVK
-765 QTPGED
+765 KTKGED
-771 GKTTIT
+771 GKITI
-777 PVTPGEDGENTI
+777 TPGEDGENTI

-799 SNLKAGT
+799 SNLKAGK

-820 SQPDQNGFVVT
+820 SQPDQNGFEVAYNST
-831 RDKVTTDSYGNLAT
+831 LKDKIDK
-845 DPDTNNYII
+845 DTNNYIFN
-854 KPTIVEND
+854 TTSVTND
-862 RKFELVLQKLSS
+862 RKFELTLEKLSS
-874 TFNRPIGEVEFTLYS
+874 TFQKPLKGVEFKLYDSTGGTDFSSLKPKAIVTTLDDGKIV
-889 NLNGTTFSDSDKISA
+889 LN
-904 RKTNSEGEIDFGND
+904 NGEIQGN
-918 LINADKTAEKT
+918 ET
-929 YYLVETNAA
+929 YYLVESPV
-938 DGFIA
+938 DGFIQ
-943 LNGYFKVVT
+943 LKGYFTITT
-952 SKTKGIDVSYVSY
+952 SKTNGFTDTDVTYTKADS
-965 KSDGENDAS
+965 
-974 PFKFTSTST
+974 
-983 ETDVIYSGHLKI
+983 ETDSKPFEFSTADDKYSGHLTI
-995 YNKRK
+995 YNKRE
-1000 STLPETGGNGILRY
+1000 SILPRTGGNGILGY

-1035 FKWLIILIVATS
+1035 FKWLIILLVATS

-1080 TQYKSGVPVAGAK
+1080 RQYKSGVPVAGAK

-1193 LHPKSHGTF
+1193 LHPKSQGTF

-1218 EPIPY
+1218 EPISY
-1223 RLSTIIPQDM
+1223 RLSTLIPQDM

-1259 IDGEKQSDSIKAV
+1259 IDGEKQSDSINAV
-1272 SLSENQFRVV
+1272 NLSENQFRVV
-1282 FDVAKLAD
+1282 FDVAKLAE
-1290 FSGKKLKVTYQMV
+1290 FGGKKLEVTYQMV
-1303 IKDEAAIDQDLVNT
+1303 IKDEAAIDQDLVNK

-1328 VDREN
+1328 VDREK

-1421 LNDKPTTFTVGV
+1421 LNDKPTAFTVGV
-1433 STYSQDPVLSIFNV
+1433 STYSQGPVLSIFNV

>member
-1 MKLIKKLVT
+1 MQNDVNWMLTCFIHEKEKWTLKLIRKLVT

-23 LEVFANVTYNPKTDF
+23 LEVFANVTYDPFNQF
-38 PDQTQREWPTQNKN
+38 PDQTKREWPTKDYN
-52 NVASDLPLPPGKN
+52 NVATTLPPPPA
-65 ITANMSHIFHYPE
+65 IADTVNMLDMFHYPE
-78 LIYTGKE
+78 LIYTGSV
-85 NYDGYNWE
+85 
-93 TISDRSSETERLANN
+93 SDDPNQTAKLANN
-108 RSYVTEKDS
+108 RSYVTETDS

-131 VMWSNEQNKIVL
+131 VMWSNQQNKIKL
-143 SEPFRMVA
+143 SEPFHMVA
-151 YVYLGKRTQHDRDY
+151 YVYLGERTQNDR
-165 FENGDV
+165 NLSG
-171 RLGGADGIT
+171 LGGADGIT

-186 NKQPKDVTVRAK
+186 KKTADDIQAD
-198 DKNTGEVKYKLASGS
+198 GKLASGS
-213 FKNTGMN
+213 LGNTGMN

-234 NFSANIVKDNN
+234 NFSANVSSNKN

-256 GITLEFDTYYNDN
+256 GITLEFDTFYNDN
-269 DTTQHSDNDLTY
+269 DTTQHSDNDLTSFDSTV
-281 YIIPEKWK
+281 IIDNESHV
-289 GNVRYGDEGH
+289 N
-299 EDTKY
+299 TKY
-304 GHIAINLLNDFKDNK
+304 GHIAINLLNDFKNNR
-319 ANRNEEPNRTTD
+319 ANRNVEPDKKTN
-331 KHKVK
+331 KHKIK

-342 GEVSEK
+342 GEVSESDK
-348 TNQYI
+348 TFPYW
-353 WKMSNWPNTK
+353 WKISKWPT
-363 PSTNLA
+363 TNLA

-379 WTPKSNETGD
+379 WTPDLGTNTGN
-389 LTYIIYRQ
+389 LNYKIYKQ
-397 GHSGYHNV
+397 GHEGSRNI
-405 SSIDDKTNDTKSSN
+405 SQSN
-419 DILTYT
+419 DVTKDGTDVITYDVAIGST
-425 ISDLNVVD
+425 EYPLKD
-433 VFKVKSTAD
+433 VFGVD
-442 SVYWG
+442 NLNNSVYWG
-447 FSGSTGGFMNN
+447 FSGSTGGFLNN

-482 KPVSGAVFKLEKWN
+482 NLVSGARFQIEKKDENGNWI
-496 ETTKEW
+496 
-502 EVQKFYNLDP
+502 VQQFYNP
-512 KTPDPV
+512 ETSGYV
-518 DTLETGTQDQE
+518 DTLETGSQDE
-529 GIYDGVSQSLGK
+529 EIGVYVGVFQSLGK
-541 ITLKKLTYGKYR
+541 IKLTQLTEGTYR
-553 WTEIS
+553 WKEV
-558 APDGYEME
+558 APPEGYQKNQEYYPSD
-566 KTYFPHEEGFVVNN
+566 TGFVVNYQNPTATTEAEN
-580 KNHTVTTTAVNKR
+580 KK
-593 LYQLELTKTDSD
+593 LYQLELIKTDSD
-605 TKLPLNDVP
+605 TGLALNDIP
-614 FIISKKVKTEN
+614 FVISKKEN
-625 DKRYYLKVNADSK
+625 STNYYLKLNADTDTTATD
-638 GFEWTEVRT
+638 FEWTTTESE
-647 DAKWFLTKK
+647 AKQFETGK
-656 SYLLGQDGKVTEQD
+656 SYFVRNGEIVEEDKEDGYIRI
-670 GVAGKIIV
+670 G
-678 KYFPDAPNLSWE
+678 YFESGADFRWK
-690 EVKVPAGYDSS
+690 EVSVPAGYDSS
-701 GTLIG
+701 GTLEG
-706 DFKHNN
+706 PFSTPEDNK
-712 YVYSATQT
+712 YLYQATQT
-720 NSPIYQVSLEK
+720 NSRLYQVSLEK
-731 IASDTKAALPGAV
+731 KASDTEAALPGAV
-744 FSLEQQEQVG
+744 FSLEQQVG
-754 SELIWNEVKVK
+754 SEWEAVGDNK
-765 QTPGED
+765 
-771 GKTTIT
+771 
-777 PVTPGEDGENTI
+777 

-806 YRWKEVKAP
+806 YRWKEVTAP

-820 SQPDQNGFVVT
+820 SQSYFPDQNGFEVAYN
-831 RDKVTTDSYGNLAT
+831 SNLVIDDT
-845 DPDTNNYII
+845 GTNNYIFNTTSVTNA
-854 KPTIVEND
+854 PRD
-862 RKFELVLQKLSS
+862 FELTLEKLSS
-874 TFNRPIGEVEFTLYS
+874 TFQQPLQGVEFKLY
-889 NLNGTTFSDSDKISA
+889 DSDDSAGEPDFSTLTPKATVTTDADGKIVL
-904 RKTNSEGEIDFGND
+904 NNEQIQ
-918 LINADKTAEKT
+918 ADKT
-929 YYLVETNAA
+929 YYLVESQTV
-938 DGFIA
+938 DVFIQ
-943 LNGYFKVVT
+943 LEGYFTITT
-952 SKTKGIDVSYVSY
+952 SKVDGINVTYV
-965 KSDGENDAS
+965 KAD
-974 PFKFTSTST
+974 T
-983 ETDVIYSGHLKI
+983 ETDESPFEFTKKDGDIYSGHLKI
-995 YNKRK
+995 YNKPK
-1000 STLPETGGNGILRY
+1000 LILPATGGNGILGY

-1030 ARKRI
+1030 ARKRN

-1093 LEVVDVTKSFYEL
+1093 LEIVDVTKSFYEL

-1186 NEKSVIP
+1186 NEKSLIS
-1193 LHPKSHGTF
+1193 LFTKSHGTF

-1212 SSYSFG
+1212 SSYGFG

-1253 DSLEIF
+1253 ESLEIF

-1290 FSGKKLKVTYQMV
+1290 FGGKKLEVTYQMV
-1303 IKDEAAIDQDLVNT
+1303 IKDTAAIDQDLVNT

-1380 VATNASGVVRLTSD
+1380 VATNESGVVRLTSD
-1394 DDGYFEIRGLRYGEY
+1394 DDGYFEIKGLRYGEY
-1409 LVSEIRAPSGYV
+1409 LVSEIRAPTGYV
-1421 LNDKPTTFTVGV
+1421 LQDKPTAFTVGV
-1433 STYSQDPVLSIFNV
+1433 STYSQGPVLSIFNV
-1447 KKPKIRLPET
+1447 KKPKIRLPYT
-1457 GTVVTSTAFVGL
+1457 GTVVTSTAFVGW
-1469 LIMASSLVMIR
+1469 LIIASSLVMIR
-1480 RRKDN
+1480 RRKK

>member
-1 MKLIKKLVT
+1 MT

-23 LEVFANVTYNPKTDF
+23 LEVFAYDPFNQF
-38 PDQTQREWPTQNKN
+38 PDQTQREWPTQNYN
-52 NVASDLPLPPGKN
+52 NVATTLPEPPA
-65 ITANMSHIFHYPE
+65 IANTVNMLDMFHYPE
-78 LIYTGKE
+78 LIYTGSVSQFPVQ
-85 NYDGYNWE
+85 
-93 TISDRSSETERLANN
+93 TALLANN
-108 RSYVTEKDS
+108 RSYVTETDS

-131 VMWSNEQNKIVL
+131 VMWSNQQNKIKL
-143 SEPFRMVA
+143 SEPFHMVA
-151 YVYLGKRTQHDRDY
+151 YVYLGNRTQHDKN
-165 FENGDV
+165 FNG
-171 RLGGADGIT
+171 LGGADGIT

-186 NKQPKDVTVRAK
+186 LKQPSDIQAGDR
-198 DKNTGEVKYKLASGS
+198 LASGS
-213 FKNTGMN
+213 LGNTGMN

-234 NFSANIVKDNN
+234 NFSANVSSNNN

-256 GITLEFDTYYNDN
+256 GITLEFDTFYNDN
-269 DTTQHSDNDLTY
+269 NTTQHSDNDLTSFGSTR
-281 YIIPEKWK
+281 IIDNESHV
-289 GNVRYGDEGH
+289 N
-299 EDTKY
+299 TQY
-304 GHIAINLLNDFKDNK
+304 GHIAINILNDFKNNR
-319 ANRNEEPNRTTD
+319 ANRNVEPDKKTN
-331 KHKVK
+331 KHKIK

-342 GEVSEK
+342 GEVSDK
-348 TNQYI
+348 TFPYW
-353 WKMSNWPNTK
+353 WKISKWPTPNSK
-363 PSTNLA
+363 LA

-379 WTPKSNETGD
+379 WTPNSVTNTGNLNYKIYKQGHEGSRNISQSNDVTYDGTKVISYDVPIGTGD
-389 LTYIIYRQ
+389 YSLEKVF
-397 GHSGYHNV
+397 GV
-405 SSIDDKTNDTKSSN
+405 SN
-419 DILTYT
+419 
-425 ISDLNVVD
+425 LNN
-433 VFKVKSTAD
+433 T
-442 SVYWG
+442 VYWG
-447 FSGSTGGFMNN
+447 FSGSTGGFLNN

-482 KPVSGAVFKLEKWN
+482 NPVSGARFQIEKKN
-496 ETTKEW
+496 ETTGDW
-502 EVQKFYNLDP
+502 EVQKFYN
-512 KTPDPV
+512 PDPETPGYV
-518 DTLETGTQDQE
+518 DTLETGTQDE
-529 GIYDGVSQSLGK
+529 EIGVYVGVFQSLGK
-541 ITLKKLTYGKYR
+541 IKLTQLTEGTYR
-553 WTEIS
+553 WKEV
-558 APDGYEME
+558 APPEGYQKNQEYYPSD
-566 KTYFPHEEGFVVNN
+566 TGFVVNYGN
-580 KNHTVTTTAVNKR
+580 PTVTTNAENKK
-593 LYQLELTKTDSD
+593 LYQLELIKTDSD
-605 TKLPLNDVP
+605 TGLALNDIP
-614 FIISKKVKTEN
+614 FVISKVLDGVTS
-625 DKRYYLKVNADSK
+625 YLKAKSDNSD
-638 GFEWTEVRT
+638 FEWTTTESE
-647 DAKWFLTKK
+647 AKQFETGK
-656 SYLLGQDGKVTEQD
+656 SYFVRNG
-670 GVAGKIIV
+670 IIV
-678 KYFPDAPNLSWE
+678 EEATEKGYIRIGYFESGADFRWK
-690 EVKVPAGYDSS
+690 EVSVPAGYDSS
-701 GTLIG
+701 GTLEG
-706 DFKHNN
+706 SFSTPVDNK
-712 YVYSATQT
+712 YLYQATQT
-720 NSPIYQVSLEK
+720 NSRLYQVSLEK
-731 IASDTKAALPGAV
+731 KASDTNAALPGAV
-744 FSLEQQEQVG
+744 FSLEQQVG
-754 SELIWNEVKVK
+754 SEWEAVGDNK
-765 QTPGED
+765 
-771 GKTTIT
+771 
-777 PVTPGEDGENTI
+777 
-789 TTGEDGKITI
+789 TTGEDGKIII
-799 SNLKAGT
+799 SNLSAGT
-806 YRWKEVKAP
+806 YRWKEVTAP

-820 SQPDQNGFVVT
+820 SQPYFPDQNGFVVAYN
-831 RDKVTTDSYGNLAT
+831 SNLAI
-845 DPDTNNYII
+845 DPGTNNYIFNTTSVTNA
-854 KPTIVEND
+854 PRD
-862 RKFELVLQKLSS
+862 FELTLEKLSS
-874 TFNRPIGEVEFTLYS
+874 TFQKPLQGVEFKLYDSAGGTDFSTLTPKAIVTTDADGKIV
-889 NLNGTTFSDSDKISA
+889 LNNEQIQAG
-904 RKTNSEGEIDFGND
+904 
-918 LINADKTAEKT
+918 KT
-929 YYLVETNAA
+929 YYLVESQTV
-938 DGFIA
+938 DGFIQ
-943 LNGYFKVVT
+943 LKGYFTITT
-952 SKTKGIDVSYVSY
+952 SKVDGINVTYVKADS
-965 KSDGENDAS
+965 ETDAS
-974 PFKFTSTST
+974 PFEFTKK
-983 ETDVIYSGHLKI
+983 DGDIYSGHLKI

-1000 STLPETGGNGILRY
+1000 SILPTTGGNGILGY

-1019 TMTIVALLFFI
+1019 TMTIVALLFFV

-1035 FKWLIILIVATS
+1035 VKWLVILLVATS

-1193 LHPKSHGTF
+1193 LHPKSQGTF

-1233 TNLSSYE
+1233 MNLSSYE

-1272 SLSENQFRVV
+1272 NLSENQFRVV

-1290 FSGKKLKVTYQMV
+1290 FGGKKLEVTYKMV

-1421 LNDKPTTFTVGV
+1421 LNDKPTAFTVGV
-1433 STYSQDPVLSIFNV
+1433 STYSQGPVLSIFNV

>member
-1 MKLIKKLVT
+1 MKLIRKLVT

-23 LEVFANVTYNPKTDF
+23 LEVFAYDPFNQF
-38 PDQTQREWPTQNKN
+38 PDQTQREWPTQNYN
-52 NVASDLPLPPGKN
+52 NVATTLPEPPA
-65 ITANMSHIFHYPE
+65 IANTVNMLDMFHYPE
-78 LIYTGKE
+78 LIYTGSVSQFPVQTAK
-85 NYDGYNWE
+85 
-93 TISDRSSETERLANN
+93 LANN
-108 RSYVTEKDS
+108 RSYVTETDS

-131 VMWSNEQNKIVL
+131 VMWSNQQNKIKL
-143 SEPFRMVA
+143 SEPFHMVA
-151 YVYLGKRTQHDRDY
+151 YVYLGNRTQHDKN
-165 FENGDV
+165 FNG
-171 RLGGADGIT
+171 LGGADGIT

-186 NKQPKDVTVRAK
+186 LKQPSDIQAGDR
-198 DKNTGEVKYKLASGS
+198 LASGS
-213 FKNTGMN
+213 LGNTGMN

-234 NFSANIVKDNN
+234 NFSANVSSNNN

-256 GITLEFDTYYNDN
+256 GITLEFDTFYNDN
-269 DTTQHSDNDLTY
+269 NTTQHSDNDLTSFGSTR
-281 YIIPEKWK
+281 IIDNESHV
-289 GNVRYGDEGH
+289 N
-299 EDTKY
+299 TQY
-304 GHIAINLLNDFKDNK
+304 GHIAINILNDFKNNR
-319 ANRNEEPNRTTD
+319 ANRNVEPDKKTN
-331 KHKVK
+331 KHKIK

-342 GEVSEK
+342 GEVSDK
-348 TNQYI
+348 TFPYW
-353 WKMSNWPNTK
+353 WKISKWPTPNSK
-363 PSTNLA
+363 LA

-379 WTPKSNETGD
+379 WTPNLVTNTGNLNYKIYKQGHEGSRNISQSNDVTYDGTEVISYDVPIGTGD
-389 LTYIIYRQ
+389 YSLEKVF
-397 GHSGYHNV
+397 GV
-405 SSIDDKTNDTKSSN
+405 SN
-419 DILTYT
+419 
-425 ISDLNVVD
+425 LNN
-433 VFKVKSTAD
+433 T
-442 SVYWG
+442 VYWG
-447 FSGSTGGFMNN
+447 FSGSTGGFLNN

-482 KPVSGAVFKLEKWN
+482 NPVSGARFQIEKKDENGNWI
-496 ETTKEW
+496 
-502 EVQKFYNLDP
+502 VQQFYDP
-512 KTPDPV
+512 VTSGYV
-518 DTLETGTQDQE
+518 DTLETGTQDE
-529 GIYDGVSQSLGK
+529 EIGVYVGVFQSLGK
-541 ITLKKLTYGKYR
+541 IKLTQLTEGTYR
-553 WTEIS
+553 WKEV
-558 APDGYEME
+558 APPEGYQKNQEYYPSD
-566 KTYFPHEEGFVVNN
+566 TGFVVNYQN
-580 KNHTVTTTAVNKR
+580 ATVTTNAENKK
-593 LYQLELTKTDSD
+593 LYQLELIKTDSD
-605 TKLPLNDVP
+605 TQQPLNDVP
-614 FIISKKVKTEN
+614 FIISKTEN
-625 DKRYYLKVNADSK
+625 DKQYYLKLNTDST
-638 GFEWTEVRT
+638 GFEWTEVET
-647 DAKWFLTKK
+647 DAKQFLTGM
-656 SYLLGQDGKVTEQD
+656 SYLLGQDGLVTEQPGD
-670 GVAGKIIV
+670 AGKITIR
-678 KYFPDAPNLSWE
+678 YFADAPNFSWK
-690 EVKVPAGYDSS
+690 EVSVPAGYDSS
-701 GTLIG
+701 GTLEG
-706 DFKHNN
+706 SFSTPVDNK
-712 YVYSATQT
+712 YLYQATQT
-720 NSPIYQVSLEK
+720 NSRLYQVSLEK
-731 IASDTKAALPGAV
+731 KASDTNAALPGAV
-744 FSLEQQEQVG
+744 FSLEQQVG
-754 SELIWNEVKVK
+754 SKWEAVGDNK
-765 QTPGED
+765 
-771 GKTTIT
+771 
-777 PVTPGEDGENTI
+777 
-789 TTGEDGKITI
+789 TTGEDGKIII
-799 SNLKAGT
+799 SNLSAGT
-806 YRWKEVKAP
+806 YRWKEVTAP

-820 SQPDQNGFVVT
+820 SQPYFPDQNGFVVAYN
-831 RDKVTTDSYGNLAT
+831 SNLAI
-845 DPDTNNYII
+845 DPGTNNYIFNTTSVTNA
-854 KPTIVEND
+854 PRD
-862 RKFELVLQKLSS
+862 FELTLEKLSS
-874 TFNRPIGEVEFTLYS
+874 TFQKPLQGVEFKLYDSAGGTDFSTLTPKATVTTDADGKIV
-889 NLNGTTFSDSDKISA
+889 LNNEQIQAG
-904 RKTNSEGEIDFGND
+904 
-918 LINADKTAEKT
+918 KT
-929 YYLVETNAA
+929 YYLVESQTV
-938 DGFIA
+938 DGFIQ
-943 LNGYFKVVT
+943 LKGYFTITT
-952 SKTKGIDVSYVSY
+952 SKVDGINVTYVKADS
-965 KSDGENDAS
+965 ETDAS
-974 PFKFTSTST
+974 PFEFTKK
-983 ETDVIYSGHLKI
+983 DGDIYSGHLKI

-1000 STLPETGGNGILRY
+1000 SILPTTGGNGILGY

-1019 TMTIVALLFFI
+1019 TMTIVALLFFV

-1035 FKWLIILIVATS
+1035 VKWLVILLVATS

-1193 LHPKSHGTF
+1193 LHPKSQGTF

-1233 TNLSSYE
+1233 MNLSSYE

-1272 SLSENQFRVV
+1272 NLSENQFRVV

-1290 FSGKKLKVTYQMV
+1290 FGGKKLEVTYKMV

-1421 LNDKPTTFTVGV
+1421 LNDKPTAFTVGV
-1433 STYSQDPVLSIFNV
+1433 STYSQGPVLSIFNV

>member
-23 LEVFANVTYNPKTDF
+23 LEVFAYNPITEF
-38 PDQTQREWPTQNKN
+38 PDQTKREWPTQNYN
-52 NVASDLPLPPGKN
+52 YVATTLPEPPA
-65 ITANMSHIFHYPE
+65 IANTVNMLDMFHYPE
-78 LIYTGKE
+78 LIYTGSV
-85 NYDGYNWE
+85 
-93 TISDRSSETERLANN
+93 SDDPNQTAKLASN

-131 VMWSNEQNKIVL
+131 VKWSNPQNKIKL
-143 SEPFRMVA
+143 NEPFHMVA
-151 YVYLGKRTQHDRDY
+151 YVYLGKRTQYDKDINYNYQGTDY
-165 FENGDV
+165 K
-171 RLGGADGIT
+171 LGGADGIT

-186 NKQPKDVTVRAK
+186 LKQPSDIQVG
-198 DKNTGEVKYKLASGS
+198 DKLASGS
-213 FKNTGMN
+213 LKNTGIN

-234 NFSANIVKDNN
+234 NFSANVSSNYN

-256 GITLEFDTYYNDN
+256 GITLEFDTFYNDN
-269 DTTQHSDNDLTY
+269 NTTQHSDNDLTS
-281 YIIPEKWK
+281 IIVNESHV
-289 GNVRYGDEGH
+289 NTQH
-299 EDTKY
+299 
-304 GHIAINLLNDFKDNK
+304 GHIAINILNDFKNNR
-319 ANRNEEPNRTTD
+319 ANQNWEPDKTKN
-331 KHKVK
+331 KHKIK
-336 LSLGWD
+336 LSLGWN

-348 TNQYI
+348 TNPYSWI
-353 WKMSNWPNTK
+353 ISKWPT
-363 PSTNLA
+363 TNLA

-379 WTPKSNETGD
+379 WTPNLVTNTGN
-389 LTYIIYRQ
+389 LNYKIYRQ
-397 GHSGYHNV
+397 GHEGSRNISH
-405 SSIDDKTNDTKSSN
+405 SN
-419 DILTYT
+419 DVTKDGTDVITYDVA
-425 ISDLNVVD
+425 IGSNEYPLQHVFGVNDLNN
-433 VFKVKSTAD
+433 

-447 FSGSTGGFMNN
+447 FSGSTGGFLNN

-464 QLPVNYYTAELSK
+464 QLPEAYYQSEILK
-477 VDQDG
+477 KDQDEN
-482 KPVSGAVFKLEKWN
+482 PVSGAVFELEKKN
-496 ETTKEW
+496 ETTGGW
-502 EVQKFYNLDP
+502 DVQEFYNP
-512 KTPDPV
+512 KNGQYV
-518 DTLETGTQDQE
+518 RQLMTGSQQE
-529 GIYDGVSQSLGK
+529 IGVYSGVFQSLGK
-541 ITLKKLTYGKYR
+541 IKLTQLTKGTYR
-553 WTEIS
+553 WKEV
-558 APDGYEME
+558 APPEGYQLD
-566 KTYFPHEEGFVVNN
+566 KIYYPHENGFVVNYAESQKEN
-580 KNHTVTTTAVNKR
+580 AFQYTAKN
-593 LYQLELTKTDSD
+593 
-605 TKLPLNDVP
+605 TKLSQIELYKKDDTGNPLNGVK
-614 FIISKKVKTEN
+614 FTISKVLNGVTS
-625 DKRYYLKVNADSK
+625 YLKAKSDNSD
-638 GFEWTEVRT
+638 FEWTTTESEAKQFETGISYFVRN
-647 DAKWFLTKK
+647 
-656 SYLLGQDGKVTEQD
+656 
-670 GVAGKIIV
+670 GKIVEEAKKDGYIRIG
-678 KYFPDAPNLSWE
+678 YIESGANLRWK
-690 EVKVPAGYDSS
+690 EVSVPAGYDSS
-701 GTLIG
+701 GTLEG
-706 DFKHNN
+706 SFSTPVDNK
-712 YVYSATQT
+712 YLYQATQT
-720 NSPIYQVSLEK
+720 NSRLYQVSLEK
-731 IASDTKAALPGAV
+731 KASDTNAALPGAV
-744 FSLEQQEQVG
+744 FSLEQQVG
-754 SELIWNEVKVK
+754 SDWEAVGDN
-765 QTPGED
+765 
-771 GKTTIT
+771 KTTG
-777 PVTPGEDGENTI
+777 V
-789 TTGEDGKITI
+789 DGKITI

-806 YRWKEVKAP
+806 YRWKEVTAP

-820 SQPDQNGFVVT
+820 SQPYYPDQNGFVVAYN
-831 RDKVTTDSYGNLAT
+831 SNLAI
-845 DPDTNNYII
+845 DPGTNNYIFNTTSVTNA
-854 KPTIVEND
+854 PRD
-862 RKFELVLQKLSS
+862 FELTLEKLSS
-874 TFNRPIGEVEFTLYS
+874 TFQKPLQGVEFKLYDSAGGTDFSTLTPKATVTTDADGKIV
-889 NLNGTTFSDSDKISA
+889 LNKEQIQADKI
-904 RKTNSEGEIDFGND
+904 
-918 LINADKTAEKT
+918 
-929 YYLVETNAA
+929 YYLVESQTV
-938 DGFIA
+938 DGFIQ
-943 LNGYFKVVT
+943 LKGYFTITT
-952 SKTKGIDVSYVSY
+952 SKVDGINVTYV
-965 KSDGENDAS
+965 KA
-974 PFKFTSTST
+974 ST
-983 ETDVIYSGHLKI
+983 ETDSSPFEFTKKDGDIYSGHLKI

-1000 STLPETGGNGILRY
+1000 SILPITGGNGILGY

-1080 TQYKSGVPVAGAK
+1080 RQYKSGVPVAGAK

-1193 LHPKSHGTF
+1193 LHPKSQGTF

-1218 EPIPY
+1218 EPISY
-1223 RLSTIIPQDM
+1223 RLSTLIPQDM

-1253 DSLEIF
+1253 ESLEIF

-1290 FSGKKLKVTYQMV
+1290 FGGKKLEVTYQMV

-1333 VQTGGFRF
+1333 VRTGGFRF

-1421 LNDKPTTFTVGV
+1421 LQDKSTAFTVWV
-1433 STYSQDPVLSIFNV
+1433 STYSQGPVLSIFNV

-1457 GTVVTSTAFVGL
+1457 GTVATSTAFVGL

>member
-1 MKLIKKLVT
+1 
-10 GLMILLVALGSSP
+10 MILLVALGSSP
-23 LEVFANVTYNPKTDF
+23 LEVFAYNPITEF
-38 PDQTQREWPTQNKN
+38 PDQTKQEWPTQNYN
-52 NVASDLPLPPGKN
+52 NVATTLPEPPA
-65 ITANMSHIFHYPE
+65 IANTVNMLDMFHYPD
-78 LIYTGKE
+78 LIYTGSVSQFPDQTAK
-85 NYDGYNWE
+85 
-93 TISDRSSETERLANN
+93 LANN
-108 RSYVTEKDS
+108 RSYVTETDA

-131 VMWSNEQNKIVL
+131 VMWSNQQNKIKL
-143 SEPFRMVA
+143 SEPFHMVA
-151 YVYLGKRTQHDRDY
+151 YVYLGNRTQHDKN
-165 FENGDV
+165 FNG
-171 RLGGADGIT
+171 LGGADGIT

-186 NKQPKDVTVRAK
+186 LKQPSDVLVGT
-198 DKNTGEVKYKLASGS
+198 KLASGS
-213 FKNTGMN
+213 LDNTGIN

-234 NFSANIVKDNN
+234 NFSANVSSNNN

-256 GITLEFDTYYNDN
+256 GITLEFDTFYNDN
-269 DTTQHSDNDLTY
+269 STTQHSDNDLTSFGSTK
-281 YIIPEKWK
+281 IIDNESHV
-289 GNVRYGDEGH
+289 N
-299 EDTKY
+299 TQY
-304 GHIAINLLNDFKDNK
+304 GHIAINILNDFKDNR
-319 ANRNEEPNRTTD
+319 ANRNVEPDKKTN
-331 KHKVK
+331 KHKIK

-342 GEVSEK
+342 GEVSDK
-348 TNQYI
+348 TFPYW
-353 WKMSNWPNTK
+353 WKISKWPTPNSK
-363 PSTNLA
+363 LA

-379 WTPKSNETGD
+379 WTPNLVTNTGNLNYKIYKQGHEGSRNISQSNDVTYDGTEVISYDVPIGTGD
-389 LTYIIYRQ
+389 YSLEKVF
-397 GHSGYHNV
+397 GV
-405 SSIDDKTNDTKSSN
+405 SN
-419 DILTYT
+419 
-425 ISDLNVVD
+425 LNN
-433 VFKVKSTAD
+433 T
-442 SVYWG
+442 VYWG
-447 FSGSTGGFMNN
+447 FSGSTGGFLNN

-482 KPVSGAVFKLEKWN
+482 NPVSGARFQIEKKDENGNWI
-496 ETTKEW
+496 
-502 EVQKFYNLDP
+502 VQQFYDP
-512 KTPDPV
+512 VTSGYV
-518 DTLETGTQDQE
+518 DTLETGTQDE
-529 GIYDGVSQSLGK
+529 EIGVYVGVFQSLGK
-541 ITLKKLTYGKYR
+541 IKLTQLTEGTYR
-553 WTEIS
+553 WKEV
-558 APDGYEME
+558 APPEGYQKNQEYYPSE
-566 KTYFPHEEGFVVNN
+566 TGFVVNYGN
-580 KNHTVTTTAVNKR
+580 PTVTTEAENKK
-593 LYQLELTKTDSD
+593 LYQLELRKTDND
-605 TKLPLNDVP
+605 TGLALNDIP
-614 FIISKKVKTEN
+614 FVISKVLDGVTS
-625 DKRYYLKVNADSK
+625 YLKAKSDNSD
-638 GFEWTEVRT
+638 FEWTTTESE
-647 DAKWFLTKK
+647 AKQFETGK
-656 SYLLGQDGKVTEQD
+656 SYFVRNG
-670 GVAGKIIV
+670 IIV
-678 KYFPDAPNLSWE
+678 EEATEKGYIRIGYFESGADFRWK
-690 EVKVPAGYDSS
+690 EVSVPAGYDSS
-701 GTLIG
+701 GTLEG
-706 DFKHNN
+706 SFSTPVDNK
-712 YVYSATQT
+712 YLYQATQT
-720 NSPIYQVSLEK
+720 NSRLYQVSLEK
-731 IASDTKAALPGAV
+731 KASDTNAALPGAV
-744 FSLEQQEQVG
+744 FSLEQQVG
-754 SELIWNEVKVK
+754 SEWEVVGDNK
-765 QTPGED
+765 
-771 GKTTIT
+771 
-777 PVTPGEDGENTI
+777 
-789 TTGEDGKITI
+789 TTGEDGKIII
-799 SNLKAGT
+799 SNLSAGT
-806 YRWKEVKAP
+806 YRWKEVTAP

-820 SQPDQNGFVVT
+820 SQPYFPDQNGFVVAYN
-831 RDKVTTDSYGNLAT
+831 SNLAI
-845 DPDTNNYII
+845 DPGTNNYIFNTTSVTNA
-854 KPTIVEND
+854 PRD
-862 RKFELVLQKLSS
+862 FELTLEKLSS
-874 TFNRPIGEVEFTLYS
+874 TFQKPLQGVEFKLYDSAGGTDFSTLTPKATVTTDADGKIV
-889 NLNGTTFSDSDKISA
+889 LNKEQIQ
-904 RKTNSEGEIDFGND
+904 
-918 LINADKTAEKT
+918 ADRT
-929 YYLVETNAA
+929 YYLVESQTV
-938 DGFIA
+938 DGFIQ
-943 LNGYFKVVT
+943 LKGYFTITT
-952 SKTKGIDVSYVSY
+952 SKVDGINVTYV
-965 KSDGENDAS
+965 KAD
-974 PFKFTSTST
+974 T
-983 ETDVIYSGHLKI
+983 ETDSSPFEFTKKDGDIYSVHLTI

-1000 STLPETGGNGILRY
+1000 SILPTTGGNGILGY

-1019 TMTIVALLFFI
+1019 TMTIVALLFFV

-1035 FKWLIILIVATS
+1035 IKWLIILMVAIS

-1186 NEKSVIP
+1186 NEKSLIS
-1193 LHPKSHGTF
+1193 LFPKSHGTF

-1223 RLSTIIPQDM
+1223 RLSTLIPQDM

-1253 DSLEIF
+1253 ESLEIF

-1272 SLSENQFRVV
+1272 NLSENQFRVV

-1290 FSGKKLKVTYQMV
+1290 FGGKKLEVTYQMV

-1421 LNDKPTTFTVGV
+1421 LNDKPTAFTVGV
-1433 STYSQDPVLSIFNV
+1433 STYSQGPVLSIFNV

>member
-1 MKLIKKLVT
+1 MKQTFAFCVQKDVNWILTCFIHEKEKWTLKLIRKLVT
-10 GLMILLVALGSSP
+10 GLMILLVALGSTP
-23 LEVFANVTYNPKTDF
+23 LEVFAYV
-38 PDQTQREWPTQNKN
+38 PDLNGKEWPTISNNGTASTLPQPPAVENIVDLRNMFNYPTLDYSGIPRDPANGQILDFSRNK
-52 NVASDLPLPPGKN
+52 
-65 ITANMSHIFHYPE
+65 
-78 LIYTGKE
+78 
-85 NYDGYNWE
+85 
-93 TISDRSSETERLANN
+93 
-108 RSYVTEKDS
+108 SYVTKDDS
-117 SVAVITRDA
+117 SVAVLTRDST
-126 RWQSG
+126 WQSG
-131 VMWSNEQNKIVL
+131 VMWSLDDYKVKLN
-143 SEPFRMVA
+143 EPFHMVS
-151 YVYLGKRTQHDRDY
+151 YVYLGNKGQQNH
-165 FENGDV
+165 
-171 RLGGADGIT
+171 GADGIT

-186 NKQPKDVTVRAK
+186 NKVASSSEAGSTA
-198 DKNTGEVKYKLASGS
+198 NTG
-213 FKNTGMN
+213 NN

-225 GNGLGVYGS
+225 GNGLGVYG
-234 NFSANIVKDNN
+234 NHFSGADNKNIYVQMKQ
-245 NMVDF
+245 
-250 WRGVEN
+250 GVTN
-256 GITLEFDTYYNDN
+256 GIALEFDTFYNDETGLN
-269 DTTQHSDNDLTY
+269 GKQFSDNDLWSY
-281 YIIPEKWK
+281 ARPQGSY
-289 GNVRYGDEGH
+289 NSNF
-299 EDTKY
+299 
-304 GHIAINLLNDFKDNK
+304 GHIGINYLNNLQQNR
-319 ANRNEEPNRTTD
+319 ANEDYTTVQPPRYKKFSTD
-331 KHKVK
+331 VYDYNTMIKHSGMLAV
-336 LSLGWD
+336 GWD
-342 GEVSEK
+342 GTIKELA
-348 TNQYI
+348 
-353 WKMSNWPNTK
+353 TK
-363 PSTNLA
+363 LDPDKGWQIDRYPSKPLA
-369 DGKWHRLEVT
+369 DDTWHRLEVK
-379 WTPKSNETGD
+379 WTPKSDTTGD
-389 LTYIIYRQ
+389 LTYIIYRK
-397 GHSGYHNV
+397 GHSGNRNV
-405 SSIDDKTNDTKSSN
+405 SSIYDTSNDTNSSN

-433 VFKVKSTAD
+433 VFKVNSTAD

-447 FSGSTGGFMNN
+447 FSGSTGGFQNN

-464 QLPVNYYTAELSK
+464 QLPKPYYKSGIRK
-477 VDQDG
+477 VDEDDKSKLLKNAKFQLEVRNGGIWQPVVFQKVDG
-482 KPVSGAVFKLEKWN
+482 S
-496 ETTKEW
+496 
-502 EVQKFYNLDP
+502 
-512 KTPDPV
+512 
-518 DTLETGTQDQE
+518 GTQDFVLT
-529 GIYDGVSQSLGK
+529 GVDNGLIGV
-541 ITLKKLTYGKYR
+541 ITDLDETSSKYGTVTATQLPKGTYR
-553 WTEIS
+553 WVEIK
-558 APDGYEME
+558 APEGY
-566 KTYFPHEEGFVVNN
+566 KIDSSPITPPNGFDLYYMIGSVNN
-580 KNHTVTTTAVNKR
+580 GSSIDFDVTN
-593 LYQLELTKTDSD
+593 
-605 TKLPLNDVP
+605 TKLSQIELYKKDDTGNPLNDVK
-614 FIISKKVKTEN
+614 FTIFKELGGVTS
-625 DKRYYLKVNADSK
+625 YLKAKSGNTD
-638 GFEWTEVRT
+638 FEWTPNEN
-647 DAKWFLTKK
+647 DAKQFVTGY
-656 SYLLGQDGKVTEQD
+656 SYYVRN
-670 GVAGKIIV
+670 GKIEESELPETDKGFIRIG
-678 KYFPDAPNLSWE
+678 YIENGANLSWK
-690 EVKVPAGYDSS
+690 EVSVPAGYDSS
-701 GTLIG
+701 GKLEGSFSTPEDNKYLY
-706 DFKHNN
+706 K
-712 YVYSATQT
+712 ATQT
-720 NSPIYQVSLEK
+720 NTPIYQVSLEK
-731 IASDTKAALPGAV
+731 TASGTEPPAPLAGAV

-754 SELIWNEVKVK
+754 SELRWNEVKVK
-765 QTPGED
+765 QTKGED

-799 SNLKAGT
+799 SNLKAGK

-815 DGYQI
+815 AGYKINQ
-820 SQPDQNGFVVT
+820 QYYPDENNGFEVT
-831 RDKVTTDSYGNLAT
+831 KDNVTKDSDGNLAIDKVTNNFICNTTSATNAPKDFNLT
-845 DPDTNNYII
+845 I
-854 KPTIVEND
+854 K
-862 RKFELVLQKLSS
+862 KLLS
-874 TFNRPIGEVEFTLYS
+874 TFHKPLENVSFTLYGKREGDTFK
-889 NLNGTTFSDSDKISA
+889 NKIETRETT
-904 RKTNSEGEIDFGND
+904 SEGKIVFGSD
-918 LINADKTAEKT
+918 LIKADET
-929 YYLVETNAA
+929 YYLVENESQTV
-938 DGFIA
+938 DGFIQ
-943 LNGYFKVVT
+943 LKGYFTITT
-952 SKTKGIDVSYVSY
+952 SKTNG
-965 KSDGENDAS
+965 
-974 PFKFTSTST
+974 FKVTYTKANT
-983 ETDVIYSGHLKI
+983 ETDESPVFNLTNTSTDTSYDGTLEI
-995 YNKRK
+995 YNKRE
-1000 STLPETGGNGILRY
+1000 SILPETGGNGILGY

-1035 FKWLIILIVATS
+1035 FKWLIILLVATS

-1139 SGLVRFTVSK
+1139 SGLVRFTVLK

-1233 TNLSSYE
+1233 TNLSSYK

-1272 SLSENQFRVV
+1272 NLSENQFRVV

-1290 FSGKKLKVTYQMV
+1290 FSGKKLEVTYQMV

-1421 LNDKPTTFTVGV
+1421 LNDKPTAFTVGV
-1433 STYSQDPVLSIFNV
+1433 STYSQGPVLSIFNV

-1480 RRKDN
+1480 TRKDN

>member
-23 LEVFANVTYNPKTDF
+23 LEVFGIVPNPGWK
-38 PDQTQREWPTQNKN
+38 EWPSASSGNGT
-52 NVASDLPLPPGKN
+52 ASDLPEPPAKKN
-65 ITANMSHIFHYPE
+65 IVNLNQMFKYPK
-78 LIYTGKE
+78 LDYGGIPRDPGTVVSNYTSM
-85 NYDGYNWE
+85 N
-93 TISDRSSETERLANN
+93 
-108 RSYVTEKDS
+108 SYVTDTDS
-117 SVAVITRDA
+117 SVAVLTRDST
-126 RWQSG
+126 WQAG
-131 VMWSNEQNKIVL
+131 VMWSLDKFKVKLN
-143 SEPFRMVA
+143 EPFHMIS
-151 YVYLGKRTQHDRDY
+151 YVYLGNKGQKY
-165 FENGDV
+165 
-171 RLGGADGIT
+171 LGADGIT

-186 NKQPKDVTVRAK
+186 KKDITLSESDRK
-198 DKNTGEVKYKLASGS
+198 ILAG
-213 FKNTGMN
+213 NAGN
-220 AYGAL
+220 YGIDAYGAL
-225 GNGLGVYGS
+225 GNGLGIYGN
-234 NFSANIVKDNN
+234 NFSAADGANRYVYMRK
-245 NMVDF
+245 
-250 WRGVEN
+250 GVTN
-256 GITLEFDTYYNDN
+256 GIALEFDTFYNDE
-269 DTTQHSDNDLTY
+269 TGMKGKQFSDNDLWSY
-281 YIIPEKWK
+281 ARPQ
-289 GNVRYGDEGH
+289 GSDESN
-299 EDTKY
+299 Y
-304 GHIAINLLNDFKDNK
+304 GHIAINLLNDIQDNR
-319 ANRNEEPNRTTD
+319 ANEDWETLQRYKKFSTSVYDYNYMI
-331 KHKVK
+331 KHKDMLAV
-336 LSLGWD
+336 GWD
-342 GEVSEK
+342 GTKTRLDEK
-348 TNQYI
+348 NGWQIGKYP
-353 WKMSNWPNTK
+353 SK
-363 PSTNLA
+363 PLA
-369 DGKWHRLEVT
+369 DDKWHRLEVK
-379 WTPKSNETGD
+379 WTPKSATTGD

-397 GHSGYHNV
+397 GHNGYRNV
-405 SSIDDKTNDTKSSN
+405 SSIDDKSNDTESSN

-433 VFKVKSTAD
+433 VFKVNSTAD

-447 FSGSTGGFMNN
+447 FTGSTGGYKNN

-464 QLPVNYYTAELSK
+464 QLPVPYYKSGIRK

-482 KPVSGAVFKLEKWN
+482 NLVKNAKFQLEVLNGGIWQPVEF
-496 ETTKEW
+496 
-502 EVQKFYNLDP
+502 QKADGS
-512 KTPDPV
+512 
-518 DTLETGTQDQE
+518 GTQDHVLT
-529 GIYDGVSQSLGK
+529 GVDNRLIG
-541 ITLKKLTYGKYR
+541 
-553 WTEIS
+553 
-558 APDGYEME
+558 
-566 KTYFPHEEGFVVNN
+566 
-580 KNHTVTTTAVNKR
+580 VT
-593 LYQLELTKTDSD
+593 TDSD
-605 TKLPLNDVP
+605 GTVTATQLLAGTYRWVEIAAPEGYKIDSPITPTTGEFELKYVLGSDNESSIDFVVTNTKLSQIELYKKDDTGNPLNGVE
-614 FIISKKVKTEN
+614 FKISKELDGVTS
-625 DKRYYLKVNADSK
+625 YLKAKLDNSD
-638 GFEWTEVRT
+638 FEWTTIESEAKQFKTGYSYFVRNGEIVVE
-647 DAKWFLTKK
+647 DKK
-656 SYLLGQDGKVTEQD
+656 DGYIRIGYIEN
-670 GVAGKIIV
+670 GA
-678 KYFPDAPNLSWE
+678 NLSWK
-690 EVKVPAGYDSS
+690 EVKDSVPKGYDSS
-701 GTLIG
+701 GELTG
-706 DFKHNN
+706 NFKPSTKDNG
-712 YVYSATQT
+712 YVYSGEQT
-720 NSPIYQVSLEK
+720 NSRLYQVSLEK
-731 IASDTKAALPGAV
+731 KASDTNAALSGAV
-744 FSLEQQEQVG
+744 FSLEQQVG
-754 SELIWNEVKVK
+754 SEWEVVKVNK
-765 QTPGED
+765 TTGED
-771 GKTTIT
+771 GKITIT
-777 PVTPGEDGENTI
+777 PVTPGEDGEITI
-789 TTGEDGKITI
+789 TTDKDGKITI

-806 YRWKEVKAP
+806 YYRWKEVIAP
-815 DGYQI
+815 AGYQI
-820 SQPDQNGFVVT
+820 SQTYYPNQDGF
-831 RDKVTTDSYGNLAT
+831 KVEYNSNEI
-845 DPDTNNYII
+845 DPVTNNYIFN
-854 KPTIVEND
+854 TTSVEND
-862 RKFELVLQKLSS
+862 RKFELVLEKLSS
-874 TFNRPIGEVEFTLYS
+874 TFNRPIGEVEFKLYS
-889 NLNGTTFSDSDKISA
+889 NFNGTTFSDEITIPNP
-904 RKTNSEGEIDFGND
+904 KTDSEGKIVFGSD
-918 LINADKTAEKT
+918 LIKADKT
-929 YYLVETNAA
+929 YYLVETKAA
-938 DGFIA
+938 EGFIA
-943 LNGYFKVVT
+943 LKGYFKVVT
-952 SKTKGIDVSYVSY
+952 SKTDGIKVSYE
-965 KSDGENDAS
+965 SDGETDES
-974 PFKFTSTST
+974 TFKFTQNA
-983 ETDVIYSGHLKI
+983 DDKFSGHLTI

-1000 STLPETGGNGILRY
+1000 SILPTTGGNGILGY

-1035 FKWLIILIVATS
+1035 FKWLIILLVATS

-1060 AQEQEQVQLEVN
+1060 AQEQEQTLLEVN

-1149 TSQQRPAVYLIRELV
+1149 TSQQRPAVYLIRELL

-1186 NEKSVIP
+1186 NEKSLIS
-1193 LHPKSHGTF
+1193 LFPKSHGTF

-1233 TNLSSYE
+1233 PNLSSYE

-1253 DSLEIF
+1253 ESLEIF

-1290 FSGKKLKVTYQMV
+1290 FSGKKLEVTYQMV

-1333 VQTGGFRF
+1333 VRTGGFRF

-1421 LNDKPTTFTVGV
+1421 LQDKPTAFTVGV
-1433 STYSQDPVLSIFNV
+1433 STYSQGPVLSIFNV

-1457 GTVVTSTAFVGL
+1457 GTVATSTAFVGL

>member
-1 MKLIKKLVT
+1 MKLIRKLVT

-23 LEVFANVTYNPKTDF
+23 LEVFAYVPNLNGT
-38 PDQTQREWPTQNKN
+38 EWPTISSNNGTASNLPQPPADKDIVDLRNMFNYPTLDYSGIPLDPANGQILDFSNNK
-52 NVASDLPLPPGKN
+52 
-65 ITANMSHIFHYPE
+65 
-78 LIYTGKE
+78 
-85 NYDGYNWE
+85 
-93 TISDRSSETERLANN
+93 
-108 RSYVTEKDS
+108 SYVTKDDS
-117 SVAVITRDA
+117 SVAVLTRDST
-126 RWQSG
+126 WQSG
-131 VMWSNEQNKIVL
+131 VMWSLDKFKVKL
-143 SEPFRMVA
+143 DEPFHMVS
-151 YVYLGKRTQHDRDY
+151 YVYLGNKGQRDK
-165 FENGDV
+165 
-171 RLGGADGIT
+171 GADGIT

-186 NKQPKDVTVRAK
+186 NKTPSASASGNVN
-198 DKNTGEVKYKLASGS
+198 NTGV
-213 FKNTGMN
+213 N

-225 GNGLGVYGS
+225 GNGLGVYGNFFSGADNS
-234 NFSANIVKDNN
+234 NIYVQMKK
-245 NMVDF
+245 
-250 WRGVEN
+250 GVTN
-256 GITLEFDTYYNDN
+256 GIALEFDTFYNDEKN
-269 DTTQHSDNDLTY
+269 LNGKQYTDTDLWK
-281 YIIPEKWK
+281 YIESGGVIYVNGKP
-289 GNVRYGDEGH
+289 VRQGAPN
-299 EDTKY
+299 TNY
-304 GHIAINLLNDFKDNK
+304 GHIAINYLNQMQDNI
-319 ANRNEEPNRTTD
+319 ANSDGPTFDEVP
-331 KHKVK
+331 KHAKM
-336 LSLGWD
+336 LSVGWN
-342 GEVSEK
+342 GNVTGWSPTEGWRV
-348 TNQYI
+348 TGA
-353 WKMSNWPNTK
+353 TK
-363 PSTNLA
+363 KLA
-369 DGKWHRLEVT
+369 DDMWHRLEVI
-379 WTPKSNETGD
+379 WTPTPNSSTTGD
-389 LTYIIYRQ
+389 LTYLIYRD
-397 GHSGYHNV
+397 GHNGARNV
-405 SSIDDKTNDTKSSN
+405 DSIEDTTNDGSN
-419 DILTYT
+419 VLTYT
-425 ISDLNVVD
+425 IENLD
-433 VFKVKSTAD
+433 VRSVFAVSSTAE

-447 FSGSTGGFMNN
+447 FSGSTGGFQNN

-477 VDQDG
+477 VDDTDDRNL
-482 KPVSGAVFKLEKWN
+482 VSGARFQIEKKN
-496 ETTKEW
+496 ETTGDW
-502 EVQKFYNLDP
+502 EVQKFYN
-512 KTPDPV
+512 PDPETPGYV
-518 DTLETGTQDQE
+518 DTLETGTQDKE
-529 GIYDGVSQSLGK
+529 IGVYVGVFQSLGK
-541 ITLKKLTYGKYR
+541 IKLTQLTEGTYR
-553 WTEIS
+553 WKEV
-558 APDGYEME
+558 APPEGYQKNKEFYPSD
-566 KTYFPHEEGFVVNN
+566 TGFVVNYGN
-580 KNHTVTTTAVNKR
+580 PTVTTEAENKK
-593 LYQLELTKTDSD
+593 LYQLELRKTDND
-605 TKLPLNDVP
+605 TGLALNDIP
-614 FIISKKVKTEN
+614 FVISKVLDGVTS
-625 DKRYYLKVNADSK
+625 YLKAKSDNSD
-638 GFEWTEVRT
+638 FEWTTTESEAKQFETGYSYFVRNGEIVEEDKEDGYIRIGYFESGADFRWKEV
-647 DAKWFLTKK
+647 
-656 SYLLGQDGKVTEQD
+656 S
-670 GVAGKIIV
+670 
-678 KYFPDAPNLSWE
+678 
-690 EVKVPAGYDSS
+690 VPAGYDSS
-701 GTLIG
+701 GTLEG
-706 DFKHNN
+706 SFSTPVDNK
-712 YVYSATQT
+712 YLYQATQT
-720 NSPIYQVSLEK
+720 NSRLYQVSLEK
-731 IASDTKAALPGAV
+731 KASDTNAALPGAV
-744 FSLEQQEQVG
+744 FSLEQQVG
-754 SELIWNEVKVK
+754 SEWEAVKVK
-765 QTPGED
+765 QTTGQD

-777 PVTPGEDGENTI
+777 PVTPGEDGVGTI
-789 TTGEDGKITI
+789 ETGGDGKITI
-799 SNLKAGT
+799 SNLKAGK
-806 YRWKEVKAP
+806 YRWNEITAP
-815 DGYQI
+815 AGYQI
-820 SQPDQNGFVVT
+820 SQPDPYVFDVT
-831 RDKVTTDSYGNLAT
+831 KDSDSNLAI

-854 KPTIVEND
+854 NPTIVEND
-862 RKFELVLQKLSS
+862 REFELTLKKLSS
-874 TFNRPIGEVEFTLYS
+874 TSQKPLQGVKFELY
-889 NLNGTTFSDSDKISA
+889 DSDDSA
-904 RKTNSEGEIDFGND
+904 GEPDFSTLTPIATVGPTG
-918 LINADKTAEKT
+918 ADGIIVLNKGQIQAGKT
-929 YYLVETNAA
+929 YYLVESQTLG
-938 DGFIA
+938 GFIR
-943 LNGYFKVVT
+943 LKGYFTIPT
-952 SKTKGIDVSYVSY
+952 SKTNGFGVVTYTNAK
-965 KSDGENDAS
+965 
-974 PFKFTSTST
+974 T
-983 ETDVIYSGHLKI
+983 ETYESPPFEFTKEVGDNYSGHLTI
-995 YNKRK
+995 YNKRRE
-1000 STLPETGGNGILRY
+1000 SILPKTGGNGILGY

-1035 FKWLIILIVATS
+1035 FKWLIILMVATS

-1080 TQYKSGVPVAGAK
+1080 RQYKSGVPVAGAK

-1193 LHPKSHGTF
+1193 LHPKSQGTF

-1272 SLSENQFRVV
+1272 NLSENQFRVV

-1290 FSGKKLKVTYQMV
+1290 FGGKKLEVTYQMV

-1421 LNDKPTTFTVGV
+1421 LNDKPTAFTVGV
-1433 STYSQDPVLSIFNV
+1433 STYSQGPVLSIFNV

-1457 GTVVTSTAFVGL
+1457 GTVATSTAFVGL

>member
-1 MKLIKKLVT
+1 MKRRNGLLKLIRKLVT

-23 LEVFANVTYNPKTDF
+23 LEVFGIVPYPA
-38 PDQTQREWPTQNKN
+38 REEWPKVLSGNGT
-52 NVASDLPLPPGKN
+52 ASDLPEPPAPRN
-65 ITANMSHIFHYPE
+65 IVDLSQMFEYPT
-78 LIYTGKE
+78 L
-85 NYDGYNWE
+85 NYKGLYA
-93 TISDRSSETERLANN
+93 DRSEELNAIQELHGYITD
-108 RSYVTEKDS
+108 VDS
-117 SVAVITRDA
+117 SVAVITRDKP
-126 RWQSG
+126 WQAG
-131 VMWSNEQNKIVL
+131 VMWSNDSNKINL
-143 SEPFRMVA
+143 AEPFHMKS
-151 YVYLGKRTQHDRDY
+151 YVYLGNKGQQNR
-165 FENGDV
+165 
-171 RLGGADGIT
+171 GADGIT
-180 FTMHND
+180 FTIHND
-186 NKQPKDVTVRAK
+186 NKTPDPKT
-198 DKNTGEVKYKLASGS
+198 SGS
-213 FKNTGMN
+213 DQNKGFK

-234 NFSANIVKDNN
+234 NFSANTASLNN
-245 NMVDF
+245 NMAKMTQ
-250 WRGVEN
+250 GVTN
-256 GITLEFDTYYNDN
+256 GIALEFDTFYNHN
-269 DTTQHSDNDLTY
+269 NTTQHSDNDLWQFMQKSGLY
-281 YIIPEKWK
+281 GPGNNGEGSPES
-289 GNVRYGDEGH
+289 N
-299 EDTKY
+299 Y
-304 GHIAINLLNDFKDNK
+304 GHIGINYLNDLQYNRANEDRLTGTSKYFSKDTYSDSK
-319 ANRNEEPNRTTD
+319 MI
-331 KHKVK
+331 KHRDM
-336 LSLGWD
+336 LSVGWD
-342 GEVSEK
+342 GEISELGLDYVYGWQVSTLKPPK
-348 TNQYI
+348 T
-353 WKMSNWPNTK
+353 P
-363 PSTNLA
+363 LA
-369 DGKWHRLEVT
+369 DNKWHRLEVK
-379 WTPKSNETGD
+379 WTPKSVKTGD
-389 LTYIIYRQ
+389 LTYIIYRK
-397 GHSGYHNV
+397 GHKENRNV
-405 SSIDDKTNDTKSSN
+405 SSIDDTSNDTESSN

-425 ISDLNVVD
+425 ISDLDVVD
-433 VFKVKSTAD
+433 VFKVTSTAD

-447 FSGSTGGFMNN
+447 FSGSTGGYQNN

-464 QLPVNYYTAELSK
+464 QLPEAYYKSGIRK
-477 VDQDG
+477 VDQDKNLVKNAKFQLEVLKVLDG
-482 KPVSGAVFKLEKWN
+482 KETWQPVKFKKADGTGDLDHVLTGVDN
-496 ETTKEW
+496 RLIGVTTDSDGT
-502 EVQKFYNLDP
+502 VTATQLP
-512 KTPDPV
+512 K
-518 DTLETGTQDQE
+518 GT
-529 GIYDGVSQSLGK
+529 
-541 ITLKKLTYGKYR
+541 YR
-553 WTEIS
+553 WVETK
-558 APDGYEME
+558 APEGYQKNQEFYPRE
-566 KTYFPHEEGFVVNN
+566 TGFVVNYSESLKEN
-580 KNHTVTTTAVNKR
+580 AFQYTAKN
-593 LYQLELTKTDSD
+593 
-605 TKLPLNDVP
+605 TKLSQIKLYKKDDTGDPLNGVK
-614 FIISKKVKTEN
+614 FKISKELGGVTS
-625 DKRYYLKVNADSK
+625 YLKAKLDESEDESD
-638 GFEWTEVRT
+638 FEWTTTED
-647 DAKWFLTKK
+647 DAKQFVTGN
-656 SYLLGQDGKVTEQD
+656 SYFVRDGKIVEEATGD
-670 GVAGKIIV
+670 GYIRIGYIESGA
-678 KYFPDAPNLSWE
+678 NLSWK
-690 EVKVPAGYDSS
+690 EVEVPKGYDSS
-701 GTLIG
+701 GTLTG
-706 DFKHNN
+706 PFTHNN
-712 YVYSATQT
+712 YLYSAEQT
-720 NSPIYQVSLEK
+720 NSRLYQVSLEK
-731 IASDTKAALPGAV
+731 KASDTEAPLSGAV
-744 FSLEQQEQVG
+744 FSLEQLVG
-754 SELIWNEVKVK
+754 SDWKEVKVK
-765 QTPGED
+765 QTKGED
-771 GKTTIT
+771 GKITIT

-789 TTGEDGKITI
+789 TTDKDGKITI

-820 SQPDQNGFVVT
+820 SKTFHPEPDGF
-831 RDKVTTDSYGNLAT
+831 KVQYESNLAIE
-845 DPDTNNYII
+845 NNNHIF
-854 KPTIVEND
+854 KPTSATNAPKDFNLTIE
-862 RKFELVLQKLSS
+862 KLLS
-874 TFNRPIGEVEFTLYS
+874 TFDKPLENVSFTLY
-889 NLNGTTFSDSDKISA
+889 GKREGDTFSNKIET
-904 RKTNSEGEIDFGND
+904 RETTSEGKIVFRSD
-918 LINADKTAEKT
+918 LIKADKT
-929 YYLVETNAA
+929 YYLVENESQTV
-938 DGFIA
+938 DGFIQ
-943 LNGYFKVVT
+943 LKGYFTITT
-952 SKTKGIDVSYVSY
+952 SKT
-965 KSDGENDAS
+965 DGFKVTYTKAGTETDAS
-974 PFKFTSTST
+974 PFEFTSTST
-983 ETDVIYSGHLKI
+983 DTSYAGTLTI

-1000 STLPETGGNGILRY
+1000 SILPKTGGNGILGY

-1060 AQEQEQVQLEVN
+1060 AQEQEQVQLAVN

-1149 TSQQRPAVYLIRELV
+1149 TSQQRPAVYLIRELL

-1186 NEKSVIP
+1186 NEKSLIS
-1193 LHPKSHGTF
+1193 LFPKSHGIF
-1202 TFDKTIDEKQ
+1202 TFDKAIDEKQ

-1253 DSLEIF
+1253 ESLEIF

-1290 FSGKKLKVTYQMV
+1290 FSGKKLEVTYQMV

-1333 VQTGGFRF
+1333 VRTGGFRF

-1421 LNDKPTTFTVGV
+1421 LQDKPTAFSVGV
-1433 STYSQDPVLSIFNV
+1433 STYSQGPVLSIFNV

-1457 GTVVTSTAFVGL
+1457 GTVATSTAFVGL

>member
-23 LEVFANVTYNPKTDF
+23 LEVFAYSPITEF
-38 PDQTQREWPTQNKN
+38 PDQTKREWPTQNYN
-52 NVASDLPLPPGKN
+52 NVATTLPAPPAIPN
-65 ITANMSHIFHYPE
+65 TVNMLDMFHYPE
-78 LIYTGKE
+78 LIYTGSVSQYPDQTAK
-85 NYDGYNWE
+85 
-93 TISDRSSETERLANN
+93 LANN
-108 RSYVTEKDS
+108 RSYVTETDS

-131 VMWSNEQNKIVL
+131 VMWSNQQNKIKL
-143 SEPFRMVA
+143 SEPFHMIA
-151 YVYLGKRTQHDRDY
+151 YVYLGERTQYDRN
-165 FENGDV
+165 FSG
-171 RLGGADGIT
+171 LGGADGIT

-186 NKQPKDVTVRAK
+186 KKTRGDILTS
-198 DKNTGEVKYKLASGS
+198 DGKLASGS
-213 FKNTGMN
+213 LGNTGIN

-234 NFSANIVKDNN
+234 NFSANVSSNVN
-245 NMVDF
+245 NMVNF

-256 GITLEFDTYYNDN
+256 GITLEFDTFYNDN

-281 YIIPEKWK
+281 HIIPEKWK

-304 GHIAINLLNDFKDNK
+304 GHIAINLLNDFKDNR
-319 ANRNEEPNRTTD
+319 ANRNEEPNRTTN

-348 TNQYI
+348 TNQYS

-369 DGKWHRLEVT
+369 DGKWHRLEVK
-379 WTPKSNETGD
+379 WTPDLETNTGN
-389 LTYIIYRQ
+389 LNYKIYKQ
-397 GHSGYHNV
+397 GHI
-405 SSIDDKTNDTKSSN
+405 SSRN
-419 DILTYT
+419 
-425 ISDLNVVD
+425 ISDIKDFRFDGNEVIDYTVAIGSPEYPLQHVFGVKDLNN
-433 VFKVKSTAD
+433 

-447 FSGSTGGFMNN
+447 FSGSTGGFLNN
-458 QAVQML
+458 EAVQML

-482 KPVSGAVFKLEKWN
+482 KPVSGAHFQIEKKGENGNWV
-496 ETTKEW
+496 
-502 EVQKFYNLDP
+502 VQKFYDP
-512 KTPDPV
+512 KTSGYV
-518 DTLETGTQDQE
+518 DTLETGSQVE
-529 GIYDGVSQSLGK
+529 EIGVYVGVFQSLGK
-541 ITLKKLTYGKYR
+541 IKLTQLTEGTYR
-553 WTEIS
+553 WKEV
-558 APDGYEME
+558 APPEGYQKNQEYYPSD
-566 KTYFPHEEGFVVNN
+566 TGFVVNYQN
-580 KNHTVTTTAVNKR
+580 PTVTREAENKK
-593 LYQLELTKTDSD
+593 LYQLELRKTDND
-605 TKLPLNDVP
+605 KGLALNDIP
-614 FIISKKVKTEN
+614 FVISKVLDGVTS
-625 DKRYYLKVNADSK
+625 YLKAKSDNSD
-638 GFEWTEVRT
+638 FEWTTTEREAKQFETGSSYFVRN
-647 DAKWFLTKK
+647 
-656 SYLLGQDGKVTEQD
+656 
-670 GVAGKIIV
+670 GKIVEEDKKDGYIRIG
-678 KYFPDAPNLSWE
+678 YFESGADFRWK
-690 EVKVPAGYDSS
+690 EVSVPKGYDSS
-701 GTLIG
+701 GRLDGSFSTPSTPVDNKYL
-706 DFKHNN
+706 
-712 YVYSATQT
+712 YQATQT
-720 NSPIYQVSLEK
+720 NSRLYQVSLEK
-731 IASDTKAALPGAV
+731 KASDTNAALSGAV
-744 FSLEQQEQVG
+744 FSLQKKGDQNWETVSQDGV
-754 SELIWNEVKVK
+754 SEF
-765 QTPGED
+765 
-771 GKTTIT
+771 TTNS
-777 PVTPGEDGENTI
+777 E
-789 TTGEDGKITI
+789 GKISI
-799 SNLKAGT
+799 PNLKAGT
-806 YRWKEVKAP
+806 YRWEEKKAP
-815 DGYQI
+815 TGYKRDQQYYPKEEGFEVAYHDGLTI
-820 SQPDQNGFVVT
+820 DSSNQNYLFEAT
-831 RDKVTTDSYGNLAT
+831 IAKNSPRD
-845 DPDTNNYII
+845 
-854 KPTIVEND
+854 
-862 RKFELVLQKLSS
+862 FELVLEKLSS
-874 TFNRPIGEVEFTLYS
+874 TFNRPIGEVEFKLYS
-889 NLNGTTFSDSDKISA
+889 NLNGTTFSDEISTL
-904 RKTNSEGEIDFGND
+904 KTNSEGKIVFGSD
-918 LINADKTAEKT
+918 LINADKEAEKT
-929 YYLVETNAA
+929 YYLVETKAA

-943 LNGYFKVVT
+943 LKGYFRVVT
-952 SKTKGIDVSYVSY
+952 SKTDGIKVSYV
-965 KSDGENDAS
+965 KSDGETDLS
-974 PFKFTSTST
+974 PFEFTRKA
-983 ETDVIYSGHLKI
+983 DDIYSGHLEI
-995 YNKRK
+995 YNKRE
-1000 STLPETGGNGILRY
+1000 SILPTTGGNGILGY

-1035 FKWLIILIVATS
+1035 FKWLIILMVATS

-1149 TSQQRPAVYLIRELV
+1149 TSQQRPAVYLIRELL

-1186 NEKSVIP
+1186 NEKSLIS
-1193 LHPKSHGTF
+1193 LFPKSHGTF

-1253 DSLEIF
+1253 ESLEIF

-1290 FSGKKLKVTYQMV
+1290 FSGKKLEVTYQMV

-1394 DDGYFEIRGLRYGEY
+1394 DDGYFEIRGLRYGSY
-1409 LVSEIRAPSGYV
+1409 LVNEIRAPSGYV
-1421 LNDKPTTFTVGV
+1421 LQDKPTAFTVGV
-1433 STYSQDPVLSIFNV
+1433 STYSQGPVLSIFNV

-1457 GTVVTSTAFVGL
+1457 GTVATSTAFVGL

>member
-1 MKLIKKLVT
+1 MKRRNRLLKLIRKLVT

-23 LEVFANVTYNPKTDF
+23 LEVFALPNNGFT
-38 PDQTQREWPTQNKN
+38 EWPTGGTND
-52 NVASDLPLPPGKN
+52 VTTTLPQPPAVKN
-65 ITANMSHIFHYPE
+65 IVDLSSMFHYPTLDYSGLTSERPWE
-78 LIYTGKE
+78 LNVIKTLK
-85 NYDGYNWE
+85 GYVPVN
-93 TISDRSSETERLANN
+93 
-108 RSYVTEKDS
+108 DS

-126 RWQSG
+126 PWQAG
-131 VMWSNEQNKIVL
+131 VMWSKEESNKINL
-143 SEPFRMVA
+143 AEPFHMVS
-151 YVYLGKRTQHDRDY
+151 YVYLGSRGQAEKIVDGNKRA
-165 FENGDV
+165 
-171 RLGGADGIT
+171 GADGIT
-180 FTMHND
+180 FTIHND
-186 NKQPKDVTVRAK
+186 NKTPVANTSGSDH
-198 DKNTGEVKYKLASGS
+198 NTGKY
-213 FKNTGMN
+213 

-234 NFSANIVKDNN
+234 HFSANTNSSNN
-245 NMVDF
+245 NMAKMTQ
-250 WRGVEN
+250 GVTN
-256 GITLEFDTYYNDN
+256 GIALEFDTFYNHN
-269 DTTQHSDNDLTY
+269 NTTQHSDNDL
-281 YIIPEKWK
+281 WQFV
-289 GNVRYGDEGH
+289 GNEGSWNSNF
-299 EDTKY
+299 
-304 GHIAINLLNDFKDNK
+304 GHIGINYLNEIQNNN
-319 ANRNEEPNRTTD
+319 ANNDGKQFGYGSNQVI
-331 KHKVK
+331 KHNTMLAV
-336 LSLGWD
+336 GWD
-342 GEVSEK
+342 GGISGLNPQNGWQVS
-348 TNQYI
+348 TPPQ
-353 WKMSNWPNTK
+353 TK
-363 PSTNLA
+363 LA
-369 DGKWHRLEVT
+369 DNKWHRLEVK
-379 WTPKSNETGD
+379 WEPKTLTKGE
-389 LTYIIYRQ
+389 LTYRIYQQ
-397 GHSGYHNV
+397 GHEGERN
-405 SSIDDKTNDTKSSN
+405 
-419 DILTYT
+419 
-425 ISDLNVVD
+425 ISDIYDTSKDGTAVLEKTVTVNVGN
-433 VFKVKSTAD
+433 VFGVSDINNT
-442 SVYWG
+442 VYWG
-447 FSGSTGGFMNN
+447 FTGSTGYYQNN

-464 QLPVNYYTAELSK
+464 QLPKPYYKSGIRK

-482 KPVSGAVFKLEKWN
+482 NLVKNAKFQLEVRNGGIWQPVVF
-496 ETTKEW
+496 
-502 EVQKFYNLDP
+502 QK
-512 KTPDPV
+512 V
-518 DTLETGTQDQE
+518 DGSGTQDYVLTGVDNGLIGVITDLDETSSKYGTVTATQLLAGTYRWVESEAPE
-529 GIYDGVSQSLGK
+529 GYKIDSSPITPPNGFELKYLLGSDNNGLSIDFDVRNIKLSQIELYKKDKDTDNPLNGVKFTISKVLDGVTSY
-541 ITLKKLTYGKYR
+541 LKAKSDNSDFE
-553 WTEIS
+553 WT
-558 APDGYEME
+558 
-566 KTYFPHEEGFVVNN
+566 T
-580 KNHTVTTTAVNKR
+580 
-593 LYQLELTKTDSD
+593 
-605 TKLPLNDVP
+605 
-614 FIISKKVKTEN
+614 TEN
-625 DKRYYLKVNADSK
+625 DAKE
-638 GFEWTEVRT
+638 FETG
-647 DAKWFLTKK
+647 K
-656 SYLLGQDGKVTEQD
+656 SYFVRN
-670 GVAGKIIV
+670 GKIV
-678 KYFPDAPNLSWE
+678 E
-690 EVKVPAGYDSS
+690 EATEDGYIRIGYIENGVDLKWKEVSVPAGYDSS
-701 GTLIG
+701 GTMDGSFSTPEDNKYL
-706 DFKHNN
+706 
-712 YVYSATQT
+712 YQATQT
-720 NSPIYQVSLEK
+720 NSRLYQVSLEK
-731 IASDTKAALPGAV
+731 KASDTNAALPGAV
-744 FSLEQQEQVG
+744 FSLEQQVG
-754 SELIWNEVKVK
+754 SKWEAVGDNK
-765 QTPGED
+765 
-771 GKTTIT
+771 
-777 PVTPGEDGENTI
+777 
-789 TTGEDGKITI
+789 TTGEDGKIII
-799 SNLKAGT
+799 SNLSAGT
-806 YRWKEVKAP
+806 YRWKEVTAP

-820 SQPDQNGFVVT
+820 SQPYFPDQNGFVVAYN
-831 RDKVTTDSYGNLAT
+831 SNLAI
-845 DPDTNNYII
+845 DPGTNNYIFNTTSVTNA
-854 KPTIVEND
+854 PRD
-862 RKFELVLQKLSS
+862 FELTLEKLSS
-874 TFNRPIGEVEFTLYS
+874 TFQKPLQGVEFKLYDSAGGTDFSTLTPKATVTTDADGKIV
-889 NLNGTTFSDSDKISA
+889 LNNEQIQ
-904 RKTNSEGEIDFGND
+904 
-918 LINADKTAEKT
+918 ADNT
-929 YYLVETNAA
+929 YYLVESDTVE
-938 DGFIA
+938 GFIR
-943 LNGYFKVVT
+943 LKGYFIITTDKLEGFKVT
-952 SKTKGIDVSYVSY
+952 Y
-965 KSDGENDAS
+965 KAD
-974 PFKFTSTST
+974 T
-983 ETDVIYSGHLKI
+983 ETDESPVEFPDFLTEDGNNYKGHLKI

-1000 STLPETGGNGILRY
+1000 SILPETGGNGILGY

-1035 FKWLIILIVATS
+1035 FKWLLILLVATS

-1149 TSQQRPAVYLIRELV
+1149 TSQQRPAVYLIREIV

-1193 LHPKSHGTF
+1193 LHPKSQGTF

-1223 RLSTIIPQDM
+1223 RLSTLIPQDM

-1272 SLSENQFRVV
+1272 NLSENQFRVV

-1290 FSGKKLKVTYQMV
+1290 FGGKKLEVTYKMV

-1421 LNDKPTTFTVGV
+1421 LNDKPTAFTVGV
-1433 STYSQDPVLSIFNV
+1433 STYSQGPVLSIFNV